1 MENKPSDKQSNMPL
15 DKILY
20 RVAKIESD
28 RGEPDKIWAIT
39 DIDDLIASTDTDS
52 ATLYD
57 DDDDEL
63 LMSIAYYKNRYSDDD
78 TSSEREPI
86 YADPNE
92 PESEPDEEPEAELAE
107 PETPADEPEAPAE
120 TESEEPAALAESDE
134 AEQTAEN
141 EESIETE
148 KLEEPA
154 SEASFAES
162 EETQS
167 AGETYFTQSES
178 EAAAEAPEEPE
189 EAEAVQGSADEAESE
204 AEEAAAEEVAADES
218 EDIYSDSKFELSV
231 VKTDS
236 EDEEATQ
243 ETEPKNEADTDES
256 DESNGTDDPDN
267 SDNIL
272 TLHGEEEESEAEE
285 PQSEDEAEKKP
296 TVEELFGAPASRY
309 FGEPSEKPEEDSER
323 ESRAI
328 PGLFGDTVVFGPMK
342 SLSEPTKSKPDDEYK
357 TKLMTA
363 IGSAKAPQS
372 AETIEKPGVILKRGP
387 LSETSGLEPLPQVI
401 PAEEFVGSGDDKPA
415 SIEDQPFTN
424 PAAGNQPEEEQMM
437 LSGFGEEP
445 ETEKIDED
453 ELRSELDK
461 KRAEKKKKFVLLGG
475 IGDDEPQEDED
486 QPEEEEEEPDEQPEE
501 KKKRSEK
508 APLEYEK
515 PEQRGRVYNSLK
527 NAASQFKTSV
537 IGLCV
542 LEGVSLLLLL
552 VPKILEW
559 AAIDAPAFDRGG
571 AGLAAANIVLLLA
584 SFYLAF
590 PNILSGVKALANGRV
605 TGGAVGGL
613 TFVLAFVQAILS
625 FFNKSPEGA
634 SGMFY
639 CAAAIFALLMTAE
652 NSSRGTARVMQN
664 FLFCTAKRKSGL
676 YGIRAIESEKDA
688 FEVGRALKMGN
699 PDILYSGRVEFPADF
714 IKNSEAN
721 SPADSCIKRS
731 LIISSAVSVLLAV
744 ISGIITKDIFQ
755 AFGVLTGAFCLTSP
769 CAIELA
775 LMIPLYLENRKLNSD
790 GGMIAGYDAALEC
803 SEAVAA
809 SVDSAD
815 LFDRAAC
822 EMHGM
827 KDFHTVRIDDV
838 LLYAVAIVL
847 KSGGPLTDVF
857 NRIIGGSTELL
868 PPVRDMIYEDRL
880 GLSAT
885 IYNQRVLLGNRNLL
899 THHNIEVPLKSEED
913 KVKRNGRKI
922 LYIAIDSQVAA
933 MFVFNY
939 AEDASLKDSINEMAD
954 NGFSLVVRTDDPNV
968 TDELIAAR
976 FGIAQKD
983 VKMTLSH
990 GARIFSAYRDS
1001 VVNSAPAKVMH
1012 DGSARSYFKS
1022 IAACGRLANFASR
1035 WAVFALIV
1043 QAVVAA
1049 GAILCVALKAF
1060 AFVSPL
1066 TAVIVQTAIVAFS
1079 VILEKFKR

>member
-1 MENKPSDKQSNMPL
+1 MPL
-15 DKILY
+15 DKVLY
-20 RVAKIESD
+20 QVAKIEHDS
-28 RGEPDKIWAIT
+28 GEPDKIWKIT
-39 DIDDLIASTDTDS
+39 DIDDLIASTDADS
-52 ATLYD
+52 TALDY

-78 TSSEREPI
+78 ISSEYETI
-86 YADPNE
+86 YTDPKE
-92 PESEPDEEPEAELAE
+92 PESEPDEEPEPEEAE
-107 PETPADEPEAPAE
+107 PEIPADEPEASAEAE
-120 TESEEPAALAESDE
+120 TEEPAEPAESDE
-134 AEQTAEN
+134 AEQTVEN
-141 EESIETE
+141 KEPVSEVSFANPEETE
-148 KLEEPA
+148 
-154 SEASFAES
+154 
-162 EETQS
+162 S
-167 AGETYFTQSES
+167 AGESYFES
-178 EAAAEAPEEPE
+178 EAATESPAEPE
-189 EAEAVQGSADEAESE
+189 ETEAVQESADEIEPE
-204 AEEAAAEEVAADES
+204 AEEVKAEEVPADES
-218 EDIYSDSKFELSV
+218 EDIYSDSEFELSV
-231 VKTDS
+231 VKTDG
-236 EDEEATQ
+236 EDDDIQ
-243 ETEPKNEADTDES
+243 ESEPKDEVDTDES
-256 DESNGTDDPDN
+256 NKTDESDN

-272 TLHGEEEESEAEE
+272 TLHGEEEESED
-285 PQSEDEAEKKP
+285 EDEAEKKP

-309 FGEPSEKPEEDSER
+309 FGEPTEEPEEDSER

-342 SLSEPTKSKPDDEYK
+342 SLSEPTQNKPDDEYK

-475 IGDDEPQEDED
+475 LGDDEPQEDENL
-486 QPEEEEEEPDEQPEE
+486 PEE
-501 KKKRSEK
+501 KEYEPEEQHEKKRKHSEK

-552 VPKILEW
+552 IPKILEW

-613 TFVLAFVQAILS
+613 TFILALVQTILS
-625 FFNKSPEGA
+625 FFNKSPGGA

-639 CAAAIFALLMTAE
+639 CAATIFALLMTAE

-775 LMIPLYLENRKLNSD
+775 LMIPLYLENRKLNSE

-983 VKMTLSH
+983 IKMTLSH

-1001 VVNSAPAKVMH
+1001 VVDSAPAKVMH

>member
-1 MENKPSDKQSNMPL
+1 MENKPSDKRSNMPL
-15 DKILY
+15 DKVLY
-20 RVAKIESD
+20 QVAKIEHDS
-28 RGEPDKIWAIT
+28 GEPDKIWKIT
-39 DIDDLIASTDTDS
+39 DIDDLIASTDADS
-52 ATLYD
+52 AALDY

-78 TSSEREPI
+78 ISSEYETI
-86 YADPNE
+86 YTDPKE
-92 PESEPDEEPEAELAE
+92 PESEPDEEPEPEEAE
-107 PETPADEPEAPAE
+107 PEIPADEPEASAEAE
-120 TESEEPAALAESDE
+120 TEEPAEPAESDE
-134 AEQTAEN
+134 AEQTV
-141 EESIETE
+141 ESKEPVSEVSFAKPEETE
-148 KLEEPA
+148 
-154 SEASFAES
+154 
-162 EETQS
+162 S
-167 AGETYFTQSES
+167 AGESYFES
-178 EAAAEAPEEPE
+178 EAATESPAEPK
-189 EAEAVQGSADEAESE
+189 EAEAAQESADEIEPE
-204 AEEAAAEEVAADES
+204 AEEVKAEEVPADES
-218 EDIYSDSKFELSV
+218 EDIYSDSKIELSV
-231 VKTDS
+231 VKADG
-236 EDEEATQ
+236 EDDDIQ
-243 ETEPKNEADTDES
+243 ESEPKDEVDTDES
-256 DESNGTDDPDN
+256 NKTEESDN

-272 TLHGEEEESEAEE
+272 TLHGEEEESED
-285 PQSEDEAEKKP
+285 EDEAEKKP

-309 FGEPSEKPEEDSER
+309 FGEPAEEPEEDSER

-342 SLSEPTKSKPDDEYK
+342 SLSEPTQNKPDDEYK

-401 PAEEFVGSGDDKPA
+401 PAEEFVGSEDDKPA

-461 KRAEKKKKFVLLGG
+461 KRAEKKKKFVLPGG
-475 IGDDEPQEDED
+475 LGDDEPQEDENL
-486 QPEEEEEEPDEQPEE
+486 PEE
-501 KKKRSEK
+501 KEDEPEEQHEKKKKHSEK

-552 VPKILEW
+552 IPKILEW
-559 AAIDAPAFDRGG
+559 AAIDAPVFDRGG

-613 TFVLAFVQAILS
+613 TFILALVQTILS

-639 CAAAIFALLMTAE
+639 CAATIFALLMTAE

-775 LMIPLYLENRKLNSD
+775 LMIPLYLENRKLNSE

-868 PPVRDMIYEDRL
+868 PPVRDMISEDRL

-983 VKMTLSH
+983 IKMTLSH

-1001 VVNSAPAKVMH
+1001 VVDSAPAKVMH

-1066 TAVIVQTAIVAFS
+1066 TAVIVQAAIVAFS

>member
-1 MENKPSDKQSNMPL
+1 MPL
-15 DKILY
+15 DKVLY
-20 RVAKIESD
+20 QVAKIEHDS
-28 RGEPDKIWAIT
+28 GEPDKIWKIT
-39 DIDDLIASTDTDS
+39 DIDDLIASTDADS
-52 ATLYD
+52 TALDY

-78 TSSEREPI
+78 ISSEYETI
-86 YADPNE
+86 YTDPKE
-92 PESEPDEEPEAELAE
+92 PESEPDEEPESEEAE
-107 PETPADEPEAPAE
+107 PENPADEPEASAEAEAEEPAEPAESDVAEQTVENKEPVSEVPFAKPEE
-120 TESEEPAALAESDE
+120 TES
-134 AEQTAEN
+134 
-141 EESIETE
+141 
-148 KLEEPA
+148 
-154 SEASFAES
+154 
-162 EETQS
+162 
-167 AGETYFTQSES
+167 AGESYFES
-178 EAAAEAPEEPE
+178 EAATESPAEPE
-189 EAEAVQGSADEAESE
+189 ETEAVQESADEIEPE
-204 AEEAAAEEVAADES
+204 AEEVKAEEVPADES
-218 EDIYSDSKFELSV
+218 KDIYSDSKIELSV
-231 VKTDS
+231 VKADG
-236 EDEEATQ
+236 EDDDIQ
-243 ETEPKNEADTDES
+243 ESEPKDEVDTDES
-256 DESNGTDDPDN
+256 NKTDESDN

-272 TLHGEEEESEAEE
+272 TLHGEEEESED
-285 PQSEDEAEKKP
+285 EDEAEKKP

-309 FGEPSEKPEEDSER
+309 FGEPTEEPEEDSER

-342 SLSEPTKSKPDDEYK
+342 SLSEPTQNKPDDEYK

-372 AETIEKPGVILKRGP
+372 TETIEKPGVILKRGP

-401 PAEEFVGSGDDKPA
+401 PAEEFVGSGDNKPA

-475 IGDDEPQEDED
+475 LGDDEPQEDENL
-486 QPEEEEEEPDEQPEE
+486 PEEKEDEPEEQPE
-501 KKKRSEK
+501 KKRKHSEK

-552 VPKILEW
+552 IPKILEW

-613 TFVLAFVQAILS
+613 TFILALVQTILS

-775 LMIPLYLENRKLNSD
+775 LMIPLYLENRKLNSE
-790 GGMIAGYDAALEC
+790 GGMIASYDAALEC

-983 VKMTLSH
+983 IKMTLSH

-1001 VVNSAPAKVMH
+1001 VVDSAPAKVMH

-1066 TAVIVQTAIVAFS
+1066 TAVIVQAAIVAFS
-1079 VILEKFKR
+1079 VILENFKR

>member
-1 MENKPSDKQSNMPL
+1 MENKPSDKRSNMPL
-15 DKILY
+15 DKVLY
-20 RVAKIESD
+20 QVAKIEHDS
-28 RGEPDKIWAIT
+28 GEPDKIWKIT
-39 DIDDLIASTDTDS
+39 DIDDLIASTDADS
-52 ATLYD
+52 TALDY

-78 TSSEREPI
+78 ISSEYETI
-86 YADPNE
+86 YTDPKE
-92 PESEPDEEPEAELAE
+92 PESEPDEEPEPEEAE
-107 PETPADEPEAPAE
+107 PEIPADEPEASAEAE
-120 TESEEPAALAESDE
+120 TEEPAEPAESDE
-134 AEQTAEN
+134 AEQTVEN
-141 EESIETE
+141 KEPVSEVSFANPEETE
-148 KLEEPA
+148 
-154 SEASFAES
+154 
-162 EETQS
+162 S
-167 AGETYFTQSES
+167 AGESYFES
-178 EAAAEAPEEPE
+178 EAATESPAEPE
-189 EAEAVQGSADEAESE
+189 ETEAVQESADEIEPE
-204 AEEAAAEEVAADES
+204 AEEVKAEEVPADES
-218 EDIYSDSKFELSV
+218 EDIYSDSEFELSV
-231 VKTDS
+231 VKTDG
-236 EDEEATQ
+236 EDDDIQ
-243 ETEPKNEADTDES
+243 ESEPKDEVDTDES
-256 DESNGTDDPDN
+256 NKTDESDN

-272 TLHGEEEESEAEE
+272 TLHGEEEESGD
-285 PQSEDEAEKKP
+285 EDEAEKKP

-309 FGEPSEKPEEDSER
+309 FGEPSETPEEDSER

-342 SLSEPTKSKPDDEYK
+342 SLSEPAKNKPDDEYK
-357 TKLMTA
+357 TKLMAA
-363 IGSAKAPQS
+363 IGSAKEPQS

-461 KRAEKKKKFVLLGG
+461 KRAEKKKKFVLLSGL
-475 IGDDEPQEDED
+475 GDDEPQEDENL
-486 QPEEEEEEPDEQPEE
+486 PEE
-501 KKKRSEK
+501 KEDEPEKQPEKKKKHSEK

-613 TFVLAFVQAILS
+613 TFILALVQTILS

-775 LMIPLYLENRKLNSD
+775 LMIPLYLENRKLNAE

-983 VKMTLSH
+983 IKMTLSH

-1001 VVNSAPAKVMH
+1001 VVDSAPAKVMH

>member
-1 MENKPSDKQSNMPL
+1 MENKPSDKRSNMPL
-15 DKILY
+15 DKVLY
-20 RVAKIESD
+20 QVAKIKHDS
-28 RGEPDKIWAIT
+28 GEPDKIWEIT
-39 DIDDLIASTDTDS
+39 DIDDLIASTYANSTALD
-52 ATLYD
+52 Y

-63 LMSIAYYKNRYSDDD
+63 LMSIAYYKDRYSDDD
-78 TSSEREPI
+78 ISSEYETI
-86 YADPNE
+86 YTDPKE
-92 PESEPDEEPEAELAE
+92 PESEPDEEPEPEEAE
-107 PETPADEPEAPAE
+107 PENPADEPEASAEAE
-120 TESEEPAALAESDE
+120 TEEPAEPAESDE
-134 AEQTAEN
+134 AEQTVEN
-141 EESIETE
+141 KEPVSEVSFAKPEETE
-148 KLEEPA
+148 SA
-154 SEASFAES
+154 DES
-162 EETQS
+162 
-167 AGETYFTQSES
+167 YFES
-178 EAAAEAPEEPE
+178 EAATESPAEPE
-189 EAEAVQGSADEAESE
+189 AEKVK
-204 AEEAAAEEVAADES
+204 AEEVPADES

-231 VKTDS
+231 VKADG
-236 EDEEATQ
+236 EDDDIQ
-243 ETEPKNEADTDES
+243 ESEPKDEVDTDES
-256 DESNGTDDPDN
+256 NKTDESDN

-272 TLHGEEEESEAEE
+272 TLHGEEEE
-285 PQSEDEAEKKP
+285 PKDEDEAEKKP

-309 FGEPSEKPEEDSER
+309 FGEPTEEPEEDSER

-342 SLSEPTKSKPDDEYK
+342 SLSEPTQNKPDDEYK

-461 KRAEKKKKFVLLGG
+461 KRAEKKKKFVLLSGL
-475 IGDDEPQEDED
+475 GDDEPQEDENL
-486 QPEEEEEEPDEQPEE
+486 PEEKEDEPEEQPE
-501 KKKRSEK
+501 KKRKHSEK

-527 NAASQFKTSV
+527 NAESQFKTSV

-552 VPKILEW
+552 IPKILEW

-613 TFVLAFVQAILS
+613 TFILALVQTILS

-639 CAAAIFALLMTAE
+639 CAAAIFSLLMTAE

-775 LMIPLYLENRKLNSD
+775 LMIPLYLENRKLNSE

-983 VKMTLSH
+983 IKMTLSH

-1001 VVNSAPAKVMH
+1001 VVDSAPAKVMH

-1066 TAVIVQTAIVAFS
+1066 TAVVVQAAIVAFS
-1079 VILEKFKR
+1079 VILEKFKK

>member
-1 MENKPSDKQSNMPL
+1 MPL
-15 DKILY
+15 DKVLY
-20 RVAKIESD
+20 QVAKIEHDS
-28 RGEPDKIWAIT
+28 GEPDKIWKIT
-39 DIDDLIASTDTDS
+39 DIDDLIASTDADS
-52 ATLYD
+52 TALDY

-78 TSSEREPI
+78 ISSEYETI
-86 YADPNE
+86 YTDPKE
-92 PESEPDEEPEAELAE
+92 PESEPEEEPKPEEAE
-107 PETPADEPEAPAE
+107 PENPADEPEASAEAE
-120 TESEEPAALAESDE
+120 TEEPAEPAESDE
-134 AEQTAEN
+134 AEQTVEN
-141 EESIETE
+141 KEPVSEVSFAKPEETE
-148 KLEEPA
+148 
-154 SEASFAES
+154 
-162 EETQS
+162 S
-167 AGETYFTQSES
+167 AGESYFES
-178 EAAAEAPEEPE
+178 EAATESPADPEET
-189 EAEAVQGSADEAESE
+189 EAVQESADEIEPE
-204 AEEAAAEEVAADES
+204 AEEVKAEKVPADES
-218 EDIYSDSKFELSV
+218 EDIYSDSKIELSV
-231 VKTDS
+231 VKADG
-236 EDEEATQ
+236 EDDDIQ
-243 ETEPKNEADTDES
+243 ESEPKDEVDTDES
-256 DESNGTDDPDN
+256 NKTDESDN

-272 TLHGEEEESEAEE
+272 TLHGEEEESED
-285 PQSEDEAEKKP
+285 EDEAEKKP

-309 FGEPSEKPEEDSER
+309 FGEPTEEPEEDSER

-342 SLSEPTKSKPDDEYK
+342 SLSEPTQNKPDDEYK

-372 AETIEKPGVILKRGP
+372 TETIEKPGVILKRGP

-475 IGDDEPQEDED
+475 LGDEEPQEDENL
-486 QPEEEEEEPDEQPEE
+486 PEE
-501 KKKRSEK
+501 KEDEPEEQPKKKKKHSEK

-552 VPKILEW
+552 IPKILEW

-613 TFVLAFVQAILS
+613 TFILALVQTILS

-775 LMIPLYLENRKLNSD
+775 LMIPLYLENRKLNSE

-983 VKMTLSH
+983 IKMTLSH

-1001 VVNSAPAKVMH
+1001 VVDSAPAKVMH

-1079 VILEKFKR
+1079 VILEKFKK

>member
-1 MENKPSDKQSNMPL
+1 MPL
-15 DKILY
+15 DKVLY
-20 RVAKIESD
+20 QVAKIEHDS
-28 RGEPDKIWAIT
+28 GEPDKIWKIT
-39 DIDDLIASTDTDS
+39 DIDDLIASTDADS
-52 ATLYD
+52 TALDY

-78 TSSEREPI
+78 ISSEYETI
-86 YADPNE
+86 YTDPKE
-92 PESEPDEEPEAELAE
+92 PESEPDEEPEPEEAE
-107 PETPADEPEAPAE
+107 PENPADEAEASAEAE
-120 TESEEPAALAESDE
+120 TEEPAEPAESDE
-134 AEQTAEN
+134 AEQTVEN
-141 EESIETE
+141 KEPVSGVSFAKPEETE
-148 KLEEPA
+148 
-154 SEASFAES
+154 
-162 EETQS
+162 S
-167 AGETYFTQSES
+167 AGESYFES
-178 EAAAEAPEEPE
+178 EAATESPAEPE
-189 EAEAVQGSADEAESE
+189 ETEAAQESADEIEPE
-204 AEEAAAEEVAADES
+204 AEEVKAEEVPADES
-218 EDIYSDSKFELSV
+218 EDIYSDSKIELSV
-231 VKTDS
+231 VKADG
-236 EDEEATQ
+236 EDDDIQ
-243 ETEPKNEADTDES
+243 ESEPKDEVDTDES
-256 DESNGTDDPDN
+256 NKTDESDN
-267 SDNIL
+267 SGNIL
-272 TLHGEEEESEAEE
+272 TLHGEEEESED
-285 PQSEDEAEKKP
+285 EDEAEKKP

-309 FGEPSEKPEEDSER
+309 FGEPTEEPEEDSER

-342 SLSEPTKSKPDDEYK
+342 TLSEPTQNKPDDEYK

-475 IGDDEPQEDED
+475 LGDDEPQEDENP
-486 QPEEEEEEPDEQPEE
+486 PEEKEDEPEEQPE
-501 KKKRSEK
+501 KKRKHSEK

-542 LEGVSLLLLL
+542 LEGVSLLLMLI
-552 VPKILEW
+552 PKILEW

-613 TFVLAFVQAILS
+613 TFILALVQTILS

-634 SGMFY
+634 SGIFY

-775 LMIPLYLENRKLNSD
+775 LMIPLYLENRKLNSE

-983 VKMTLSH
+983 IKMTLSH

-1001 VVNSAPAKVMH
+1001 VVDSAPAKVMH

>member
-1 MENKPSDKQSNMPL
+1 MENKSSDRQGKISL
-15 DKILY
+15 DKIVREIAEL
-20 RVAKIESD
+20 ESS
-28 RGEPDKIWAIT
+28 RGEPDKIWSLS
-39 DIDDLIASTDTDS
+39 DIDELIASTNAVSPVPADE
-52 ATLYD
+52 D
-57 DDDDEL
+57 DAEL
-63 LMSIAYYKNRYSDDD
+63 LTSIQYYEDAYSDDKAFGY
-78 TSSEREPI
+78 EPVREP
-86 YADPNE
+86 E
-92 PESEPDEEPEAELAE
+92 PEPEYEPEEIAE
-107 PETPADEPEAPAE
+107 PEQGADEPDVDISDKTEDEVPAEPEEANEAPAE
-120 TESEEPAALAESDE
+120 AKPEDEVPAEEAVP
-134 AEQTAEN
+134 
-141 EESIETE
+141 E
-148 KLEEPA
+148 K
-154 SEASFAES
+154 
-162 EETQS
+162 TDS
-167 AGETYFTQSES
+167 APVE
-178 EAAAEAPEEPE
+178 AEAPEEEPDGAP
-189 EAEAVQGSADEAESE
+189 AEDADEAL
-204 AEEAAAEEVAADES
+204 AEDGEE
-218 EDIYSDSKFELSV
+218 IYSDSKFELSV
-231 VKTDS
+231 AESDGDS
-236 EDEEATQ
+236 DT
-243 ETEPKNEADTDES
+243 DTDE
-256 DESNGTDDPDN
+256 NR
-267 SDNIL
+267 
-272 TLHGEEEESEAEE
+272 EAERE
-285 PQSEDEAEKKP
+285 KVVPLNGEDETPQDGAEEKKP
-296 TVEELFGAPASRY
+296 TVEELFGAPAARY
-309 FGEPSEKPEEDSER
+309 FGEPSEETEDDSEN
-323 ESRAI
+323 EERAV
-328 PGLFGDTVVFGPMK
+328 PGLFDDTVVFGPMK
-342 SLSEPTKSKPDDEYK
+342 TLSEPTRKDGDEYK
-357 TKLMTA
+357 TKLISA
-363 IGSAKAPQS
+363 IGSANAPQS
-372 AETIEKPGVILKRGP
+372 SETIEKPGVILKRGP
-387 LSETSGLEPLPQVI
+387 LSETSGLEPLPKVI
-401 PAEEFVGSGDDKPA
+401 PAEDFVGSENDTA
-415 SIEDQPFTN
+415 SSIEDQPFTN
-424 PAAGNQPEEEQMM
+424 PAAENRPEEEQMM

-453 ELRSELDK
+453 ELRDELSK
-461 KRAEKKKKFVLLGG
+461 KRAEKKKKFVLLSNL
-475 IGDDEPQEDED
+475 DENEPQQEESR
-486 QPEEEEEEPDEQPEE
+486 PEEKAEEPEEQPKK

-515 PEQRGRVYNSLK
+515 PEQRGRIYNSLK
-527 NAASQFKTSV
+527 NAATQLKTSA

-542 LEGVSLLLLL
+542 IEGVALLLLL

-571 AGLAAANIVLLLA
+571 AGLAAANLVLLLA

-590 PNILSGVKALANGRV
+590 PCILSGIKALAKGRV
-605 TGGAVGGL
+605 TGGAAGGI
-613 TFVLAFVQAILS
+613 TFILALVQTVLS

-634 SGMFY
+634 SGVFY
-639 CAAAIFALLMTAE
+639 CSAAVFALLMTAE
-652 NSSRGTARVMQN
+652 NGSRGSARVMQN

-688 FEVGRALKMGN
+688 FEVGRSLKMGN
-699 PDILYSGRVEFPADF
+699 PDILYSGKVKFPAEF

-721 SPADSCIKRS
+721 SPADSCVKRS

-744 ISGIITKDIFQ
+744 ISGIITRDFFQ

-775 LMIPLYLENRKLNSD
+775 LMIPLYLENRKLNSE
-790 GGMIAGYDAALEC
+790 GGMIAGYDAAVEC

-809 SVDSAD
+809 AVDSAD
-815 LFDRAAC
+815 LFDRAVC

-899 THHNIEVPLKSEED
+899 THHNIEVPLKSDED

-939 AEDASLKDSINEMAD
+939 AEDASLKESLNEMAD

-983 VKMTLSH
+983 IKMTFSH

-1001 VVNSAPAKVMH
+1001 VVDSAPAKVMH

-1035 WAVFALIV
+1035 WAVFALIM
-1043 QAVVAA
+1043 QTVVAA

-1066 TAVIVQTAIVAFS
+1066 TAVTVQCATVLFS
-1079 VILEKFKR
+1079 VILEKFKK

>member
-1 MENKPSDKQSNMPL
+1 MPL
-15 DKILY
+15 DKVLY
-20 RVAKIESD
+20 QVAKIEHDS
-28 RGEPDKIWAIT
+28 GEPDKIWKIT
-39 DIDDLIASTDTDS
+39 DIDDLIASTDADS
-52 ATLYD
+52 TALDY

-78 TSSEREPI
+78 ISSEYETI
-86 YADPNE
+86 YTDPKE
-92 PESEPDEEPEAELAE
+92 PESEPDEEPEPEEAE
-107 PETPADEPEAPAE
+107 PENPADEPEASAEAEAEEPAEPAESDVAEQTVENKEPVSEVPFAKPEE
-120 TESEEPAALAESDE
+120 TES
-134 AEQTAEN
+134 
-141 EESIETE
+141 
-148 KLEEPA
+148 
-154 SEASFAES
+154 
-162 EETQS
+162 
-167 AGETYFTQSES
+167 AGESYFES
-178 EAAAEAPEEPE
+178 EAATESPAEPE
-189 EAEAVQGSADEAESE
+189 ETEAVQESADEIEPE
-204 AEEAAAEEVAADES
+204 AEEVKAEEVPADES
-218 EDIYSDSKFELSV
+218 EDIYSDSKIELSV
-231 VKTDS
+231 VKADG
-236 EDEEATQ
+236 EDDDIQ
-243 ETEPKNEADTDES
+243 ESEPKDEVDTDES
-256 DESNGTDDPDN
+256 NKTDESDN

-272 TLHGEEEESEAEE
+272 TLHGEEEESED
-285 PQSEDEAEKKP
+285 EDEAEKKP

-309 FGEPSEKPEEDSER
+309 FGEPTEEPEEDSER

-342 SLSEPTKSKPDDEYK
+342 SLSEPTQNKPDDEYK

-372 AETIEKPGVILKRGP
+372 TETIEKPGVILKRGP

-401 PAEEFVGSGDDKPA
+401 PAEEFVGSGDNKPA

-475 IGDDEPQEDED
+475 LGDDEPQEDENL
-486 QPEEEEEEPDEQPEE
+486 PEE
-501 KKKRSEK
+501 KEDEPEEQPKEKRKHSEK

-552 VPKILEW
+552 IPKILEW

-613 TFVLAFVQAILS
+613 TFILALVQTILS

-664 FLFCTAKRKSGL
+664 FLFCTAKRKAGL

-775 LMIPLYLENRKLNSD
+775 LMIPLYLENRKLNSE

-983 VKMTLSH
+983 IKMTLSH

-1001 VVNSAPAKVMH
+1001 VVDSAPAKVMH

>member
-1 MENKPSDKQSNMPL
+1 MENRPSDKRSKISL
-15 DKILY
+15 D
-20 RVAKIESD
+20 RVLREITELENS
-28 RGEPDKIWAIT
+28 RGEPDRIWSLS
-39 DIDDLIASTDTDS
+39 DIDELIANIDS
-52 ATLYD
+52 ASPAPVDED
-57 DDDDEL
+57 DSEL
-63 LMSIAYYKNRYSDDD
+63 LTSIQYYEDKYSDDGD
-78 TSSEREPI
+78 SSELEHIQAKAETAEPEI
-86 YADPNE
+86 QADSEVEIAEEPELELPAGESEIQTDEPENSADESDFSADEPETHIEVEPEVTEESAEAEPVAESKEPQGPAAEVPNE
-92 PESEPDEEPEAELAE
+92 PEEQPETAQDEPEAEE
-107 PETPADEPEAPAE
+107 VPEQEVPAE
-120 TESEEPAALAESDE
+120 DDSDE
-134 AEQTAEN
+134 
-141 EESIETE
+141 
-148 KLEEPA
+148 
-154 SEASFAES
+154 
-162 EETQS
+162 
-167 AGETYFTQSES
+167 
-178 EAAAEAPEEPE
+178 
-189 EAEAVQGSADEAESE
+189 
-204 AEEAAAEEVAADES
+204 
-218 EDIYSDSKFELSV
+218 IYSDSKFELSV
-231 VKTDS
+231 VESDES
-236 EDEEATQ
+236 EEDDDIQ
-243 ETEPKNEADTDES
+243 ESEPADIIDADEADTDE
-256 DESNGTDDPDN
+256 DSNDSG
-267 SDNIL
+267 NIL
-272 TLHGEEEESEAEE
+272 TLHSEEEEVSDNEE
-285 PQSEDEAEKKP
+285 PQEEAEAEKKP

-309 FGEPSEKPEEDSER
+309 FGEPVEEPEQDSER

-328 PGLFGDTVVFGPMK
+328 PGLFDETVVFGPMK
-342 SLSEPTKSKPDDEYK
+342 SLSEPVQSKPDDEYK

-363 IGSAKAPQS
+363 IGSAKASQS
-372 AETIEKPGVILKRGP
+372 LETIEKPGVILKRGP
-387 LSETSGLEPLPQVI
+387 LSETSGLEPLPKVI
-401 PAEEFVGSGDDKPA
+401 PAEEFVGSDSDKTA

-461 KRAEKKKKFVLLGG
+461 KRAEKKKKFVLLSNLGS
-475 IGDDEPQEDED
+475 DEPQEDETES
-486 QPEEEEEEPDEQPEE
+486 EEKEDEPKEQPEA

-515 PEQRGRVYNSLK
+515 PEQRGRIYNSLK

-571 AGLAAANIVLLLA
+571 AGLAAANLVLLLA

-590 PNILSGVKALANGRV
+590 PNILSGIKALANGRV

-613 TFVLAFVQAILS
+613 TFVLALVQAILS

-652 NSSRGTARVMQN
+652 NSSRGTVRVMQN

-714 IKNSEAN
+714 IKNSESN
-721 SPADSCIKRS
+721 SSADSCIKRS

-775 LMIPLYLENRKLNSD
+775 LMIPLYLENRKLNEE

-809 SVDSAD
+809 AVDSAD

-913 KVKRNGRKI
+913 KVKRNGRKV

-1001 VVNSAPAKVMH
+1001 VVDSAPAKVMH

-1066 TAVIVQTAIVAFS
+1066 TAVIVQSVIVALS
-1079 VILEKFKR
+1079 VVLEKFKR

>member
-1 MENKPSDKQSNMPL
+1 MPL
-15 DKILY
+15 DKVLY
-20 RVAKIESD
+20 QVAKIEHDS
-28 RGEPDKIWAIT
+28 GEPDKIWKIT
-39 DIDDLIASTDTDS
+39 DIDDLIASTGADS
-52 ATLYD
+52 AALDY

-78 TSSEREPI
+78 ISSEYETI
-86 YADPNE
+86 YTDPKE
-92 PESEPDEEPEAELAE
+92 PESEPDEEPEPELAE
-107 PETPADEPEAPAE
+107 PENPADEPEASAEAE
-120 TESEEPAALAESDE
+120 TEEPAEPAESDE
-134 AEQTAEN
+134 ATQTVEN
-141 EESIETE
+141 KEPVSEVSFAKPEETE
-148 KLEEPA
+148 
-154 SEASFAES
+154 
-162 EETQS
+162 S
-167 AGETYFTQSES
+167 AGESYFES
-178 EAAAEAPEEPE
+178 EAATESPAEPE
-189 EAEAVQGSADEAESE
+189 EAEAAQESADEAETESKDVKV
-204 AEEAAAEEVAADES
+204 EEVPADEN

-236 EDEEATQ
+236 EDDDIQES
-243 ETEPKNEADTDES
+243 ETENEDNTDES
-256 DESNGTDDPDN
+256 DESNETDEQNKD
-267 SDNIL
+267 DNIL
-272 TLHGEEEESEAEE
+272 TLHGEEEESED
-285 PQSEDEAEKKP
+285 EDEAEKKP

-309 FGEPSEKPEEDSER
+309 FGEPNEKPEEDSER

-342 SLSEPTKSKPDDEYK
+342 SLSEPTQNKPDDEYK

-363 IGSAKAPQS
+363 IGSAKEPQS

-461 KRAEKKKKFVLLGG
+461 KRAEKKKKFVLLSGL
-475 IGDDEPQEDED
+475 GDDEPQEDENL
-486 QPEEEEEEPDEQPEE
+486 PEE
-501 KKKRSEK
+501 KEDEPEEQHEKKKKHSEK

-613 TFVLAFVQAILS
+613 TFILALVQTILS
-625 FFNKSPEGA
+625 FFNKSPKGA

-775 LMIPLYLENRKLNSD
+775 LMIPLYLENRKLNSE

-939 AEDASLKDSINEMAD
+939 AEDSSLKDSINEMAD

-983 VKMTLSH
+983 IKMTLSH

-1001 VVNSAPAKVMH
+1001 VVDSAPAKVMH

-1066 TAVIVQTAIVAFS
+1066 TAVVVQAAIVAFS
-1079 VILEKFKR
+1079 VILEKFKK

>member
-1 MENKPSDKQSNMPL
+1 MPL
-15 DKILY
+15 DKVLY
-20 RVAKIESD
+20 QVAKIEHDS
-28 RGEPDKIWAIT
+28 GEPDKIWKIT
-39 DIDDLIASTDTDS
+39 DIDDLIASTDADS
-52 ATLYD
+52 TALDY

-78 TSSEREPI
+78 ISSEYETI
-86 YADPNE
+86 YTDPKE
-92 PESEPDEEPEAELAE
+92 PESEPDEEPEPEEAE
-107 PETPADEPEAPAE
+107 PEIPADEPEASAEAE
-120 TESEEPAALAESDE
+120 TEEPAEPAESDE
-134 AEQTAEN
+134 AEQTVEN
-141 EESIETE
+141 KEPVSEVSFANPEETE
-148 KLEEPA
+148 
-154 SEASFAES
+154 
-162 EETQS
+162 S
-167 AGETYFTQSES
+167 AGESYFES
-178 EAAAEAPEEPE
+178 EAATESPAEPE
-189 EAEAVQGSADEAESE
+189 ETEAVQESADEIEPE
-204 AEEAAAEEVAADES
+204 AEEVKAEEVPADES
-218 EDIYSDSKFELSV
+218 EDIYSDSEFELSV
-231 VKTDS
+231 VKTDG
-236 EDEEATQ
+236 EDDDIQ
-243 ETEPKNEADTDES
+243 ESEPKDEVDTDES
-256 DESNGTDDPDN
+256 NKTDESDN

-272 TLHGEEEESEAEE
+272 TLHGEEEESGD
-285 PQSEDEAEKKP
+285 EDEAEKKP

-309 FGEPSEKPEEDSER
+309 FGEPTEEPEEDSER

-342 SLSEPTKSKPDDEYK
+342 SLSEPTQNKPDDEYK

-475 IGDDEPQEDED
+475 LGDDEPQEDENL
-486 QPEEEEEEPDEQPEE
+486 PEE
-501 KKKRSEK
+501 KEYEPEEQHEKKRKHSEK

-552 VPKILEW
+552 IPKILEW

-613 TFVLAFVQAILS
+613 TFILALVQTILS

-639 CAAAIFALLMTAE
+639 CAATIFALLMTAE

-775 LMIPLYLENRKLNSD
+775 LMIPLYLENRKLNSE

-983 VKMTLSH
+983 IKMTLSH

-1001 VVNSAPAKVMH
+1001 VVDSTPAKVMH

-1066 TAVIVQTAIVAFS
+1066 TAVIVQAAIVAFS

>member
-1 MENKPSDKQSNMPL
+1 MPL
-15 DKILY
+15 DKVLY
-20 RVAKIESD
+20 QVAKIEHDS
-28 RGEPDKIWAIT
+28 GEPDKIWEIT
-39 DIDDLIASTDTDS
+39 DIDDLIASTDADS
-52 ATLYD
+52 TALDY

-78 TSSEREPI
+78 ISSEYETI
-86 YADPNE
+86 YTDPKE
-92 PESEPDEEPEAELAE
+92 PESEPDEEPEPEEAE
-107 PETPADEPEAPAE
+107 PENPADEPEASAEAE
-120 TESEEPAALAESDE
+120 TEEPAEPVESDE
-134 AEQTAEN
+134 AEQTVEN
-141 EESIETE
+141 KEPVSEVSFAKPEETE
-148 KLEEPA
+148 
-154 SEASFAES
+154 
-162 EETQS
+162 S
-167 AGETYFTQSES
+167 AGESYFES
-178 EAAAEAPEEPE
+178 EAVTESPAEPE
-189 EAEAVQGSADEAESE
+189 EAEAAQESADEIEPE
-204 AEEAAAEEVAADES
+204 AEEVKAEKVPADES
-218 EDIYSDSKFELSV
+218 EDIYSDSEFELSV
-231 VKTDS
+231 VKADG
-236 EDEEATQ
+236 EDDDIQ
-243 ETEPKNEADTDES
+243 ESEPKDEVDTDES
-256 DESNGTDDPDN
+256 NKTDESDN

-272 TLHGEEEESEAEE
+272 TLHGEEEESED
-285 PQSEDEAEKKP
+285 EDEAEKKP

-309 FGEPSEKPEEDSER
+309 FGEPTEEPEEDSER

-342 SLSEPTKSKPDDEYK
+342 SLSEPTQNKPDDEYK

-363 IGSAKAPQS
+363 IGSTKAPQS

-401 PAEEFVGSGDDKPA
+401 PAEEFVGSEDDKPA

-475 IGDDEPQEDED
+475 LGDDEPQEDENL
-486 QPEEEEEEPDEQPEE
+486 PEE
-501 KKKRSEK
+501 KEDEPEEQPKKKRKHSEK

-552 VPKILEW
+552 IPKILEW

-613 TFVLAFVQAILS
+613 TFILALVQTILS

-775 LMIPLYLENRKLNSD
+775 LMIPLYLENRKLNSE

-983 VKMTLSH
+983 IKMTLSH

-1001 VVNSAPAKVMH
+1001 VVDSAPAKVMH

-1066 TAVIVQTAIVAFS
+1066 TAVIVQAAIVAFS

>member
-1 MENKPSDKQSNMPL
+1 MENKSSDRQGKISL
-15 DKILY
+15 DKIVREIAEL
-20 RVAKIESD
+20 ESS
-28 RGEPDKIWAIT
+28 RGEPDKIWSLS
-39 DIDDLIASTDTDS
+39 DIDELIASTNAVSPVPADE
-52 ATLYD
+52 D
-57 DDDDEL
+57 DAEL
-63 LMSIAYYKNRYSDDD
+63 LTSIQYYEDAYSDDKALGY
-78 TSSEREPI
+78 EPVREP
-86 YADPNE
+86 E
-92 PESEPDEEPEAELAE
+92 PEPEYEHEETAE
-107 PETPADEPEAPAE
+107 PEQGADEPDVDISDKTEDEVPAEPEKANEAPAE
-120 TESEEPAALAESDE
+120 AEPADEMPAEE
-134 AEQTAEN
+134 
-141 EESIETE
+141 
-148 KLEEPA
+148 
-154 SEASFAES
+154 AES
-162 EETQS
+162 EE
-167 AGETYFTQSES
+167 AVEAPVEDAVSEKTDS
-178 EAAAEAPEEPE
+178 VPVEVEAPEEEPGGAP
-189 EAEAVQGSADEAESE
+189 AEDADEAL
-204 AEEAAAEEVAADES
+204 AEDGEE
-218 EDIYSDSKFELSV
+218 IYSDSKFELSV
-231 VKTDS
+231 AESDGDGDT
-236 EDEEATQ
+236 
-243 ETEPKNEADTDES
+243 DTDE
-256 DESNGTDDPDN
+256 NR
-267 SDNIL
+267 
-272 TLHGEEEESEAEE
+272 EAERE
-285 PQSEDEAEKKP
+285 KVVPLNGEDKTPQDGAEEKKP
-296 TVEELFGAPASRY
+296 TVEELFGAPAARY
-309 FGEPSEKPEEDSER
+309 FGEPAEETEDDSEN
-323 ESRAI
+323 EERAV
-328 PGLFGDTVVFGPMK
+328 PGLFDDTVVFGPMK
-342 SLSEPTKSKPDDEYK
+342 TLSEPTRKDGDEYK
-357 TKLMTA
+357 TKLISA
-363 IGSAKAPQS
+363 IGSANAPQS
-372 AETIEKPGVILKRGP
+372 SETIEKPGVILKRGP
-387 LSETSGLEPLPQVI
+387 LSETSGLEPLPKVI
-401 PAEEFVGSGDDKPA
+401 PAEDFVGSENDTA
-415 SIEDQPFTN
+415 SSIEDRPFTN
-424 PAAGNQPEEEQMM
+424 PAAENRPEEEQMM

-453 ELRSELDK
+453 ELRDELSK
-461 KRAEKKKKFVLLGG
+461 KRAEKKKKFVLLSNF
-475 IGDDEPQEDED
+475 DENEPQQEESR
-486 QPEEEEEEPDEQPEE
+486 PEEKAEEPEEQPKK

-515 PEQRGRVYNSLK
+515 PEQRGRIYNSLK
-527 NAASQFKTSV
+527 NAATQLKTSA

-542 LEGVSLLLLL
+542 IEGVALLLLL

-571 AGLAAANIVLLLA
+571 AGLAAANLVLLLA

-590 PNILSGVKALANGRV
+590 PCILSGMKALTKGRV
-605 TGGAVGGL
+605 TGGAAGGI
-613 TFVLAFVQAILS
+613 TFILALVQTVLS

-634 SGMFY
+634 SGVFY
-639 CAAAIFALLMTAE
+639 CSAAVFALLMTAE
-652 NSSRGTARVMQN
+652 NGSRGSARVMQN

-688 FEVGRALKMGN
+688 FEVGRSLKMGN
-699 PDILYSGRVEFPADF
+699 PDILYSGKVKFPAEF

-721 SPADSCIKRS
+721 SPADSCVKRS

-744 ISGIITKDIFQ
+744 ISGIITRDFFQ

-775 LMIPLYLENRKLNSD
+775 LMIPLYLENRKLNSE
-790 GGMIAGYDAALEC
+790 GGMIAGYDAAVEC

-809 SVDSAD
+809 AVDSAD

-899 THHNIEVPLKSEED
+899 THHNIEVPLKSDED

-939 AEDASLKDSINEMAD
+939 AEDASLKESLNEMAD

-983 VKMTLSH
+983 IKMTFSH

-1001 VVNSAPAKVMH
+1001 VVDSAPAKVMH

-1035 WAVFALIV
+1035 WAVFALIM

-1066 TAVIVQTAIVAFS
+1066 TAVTVQCATVLFS
-1079 VILEKFKR
+1079 VILEKFKK

>member
-1 MENKPSDKQSNMPL
+1 MPL
-15 DKILY
+15 DKVLY
-20 RVAKIESD
+20 QVAKIEHDS
-28 RGEPDKIWAIT
+28 GEPDKIWKIT
-39 DIDDLIASTDTDS
+39 DIDDLIASTDADS
-52 ATLYD
+52 TALDY

-78 TSSEREPI
+78 ISSEYETI
-86 YADPNE
+86 YTDPKE
-92 PESEPDEEPEAELAE
+92 PESEPDEEPEPEDAE
-107 PETPADEPEAPAE
+107 PENPADEPEASAEAE
-120 TESEEPAALAESDE
+120 TEEPAEPAESDE
-134 AEQTAEN
+134 AEQTVEN
-141 EESIETE
+141 KEPVSEVSFAKPEETE
-148 KLEEPA
+148 L
-154 SEASFAES
+154 
-162 EETQS
+162 
-167 AGETYFTQSES
+167 AGESYFES
-178 EAAAEAPEEPE
+178 EAATESPAEPE
-189 EAEAVQGSADEAESE
+189 EAEAAQESADEIEPE
-204 AEEAAAEEVAADES
+204 AEEVKAEEVPADES
-218 EDIYSDSKFELSV
+218 EDIYSDSEFELSV
-231 VKTDS
+231 VKTDG
-236 EDEEATQ
+236 EDDDIQ
-243 ETEPKNEADTDES
+243 ESEPKDEVDTDES
-256 DESNGTDDPDN
+256 NKTDESDN

-272 TLHGEEEESEAEE
+272 TLHGEEEESED
-285 PQSEDEAEKKP
+285 EDEAEKKP

-309 FGEPSEKPEEDSER
+309 FGEPTEEPEENSER

-342 SLSEPTKSKPDDEYK
+342 SLSEPTQNKPDDEYK

-401 PAEEFVGSGDDKPA
+401 PAEEFVGSGDDKPV

-475 IGDDEPQEDED
+475 LGDDEPQEDENL
-486 QPEEEEEEPDEQPEE
+486 PEE
-501 KKKRSEK
+501 KEDEPEEQPKKKRKHSEK

-552 VPKILEW
+552 IPKILEW

-613 TFVLAFVQAILS
+613 TFILALVQTILS

-775 LMIPLYLENRKLNSD
+775 LMIPLYLENRKLNAE

-983 VKMTLSH
+983 IKMTLSH

-1001 VVNSAPAKVMH
+1001 VVDSAPAKVMH

-1066 TAVIVQTAIVAFS
+1066 TAVIVQAAIVAFS

>member
-1 MENKPSDKQSNMPL
+1 MPL
-15 DKILY
+15 DKVLY
-20 RVAKIESD
+20 QVAKIEHDS
-28 RGEPDKIWAIT
+28 GEPDKIWKIT
-39 DIDDLIASTDTDS
+39 DIDDLIASTDADS
-52 ATLYD
+52 TALDY

-63 LMSIAYYKNRYSDDD
+63 LISIAYYKNRYSDDD
-78 TSSEREPI
+78 ISSEYETI
-86 YADPNE
+86 YTDPKE
-92 PESEPDEEPEAELAE
+92 PESEPDEEPEPEEAE
-107 PETPADEPEAPAE
+107 PENPVDEPEVSAE
-120 TESEEPAALAESDE
+120 AEAEEPAEPAESDE
-134 AEQTAEN
+134 AEQTVEN
-141 EESIETE
+141 KEPVSEMSFAKPEETE
-148 KLEEPA
+148 
-154 SEASFAES
+154 
-162 EETQS
+162 S
-167 AGETYFTQSES
+167 AGESYFES
-178 EAAAEAPEEPE
+178 EAATESPAEPE
-189 EAEAVQGSADEAESE
+189 ETEAAQESADEIEPE
-204 AEEAAAEEVAADES
+204 AEKVKAEEVPADES
-218 EDIYSDSKFELSV
+218 EDIYSDSKIELSV
-231 VKTDS
+231 VKANG
-236 EDEEATQ
+236 EDDDIQ
-243 ETEPKNEADTDES
+243 ESEPKDEVDTDES
-256 DESNGTDDPDN
+256 NKTDESDN

-272 TLHGEEEESEAEE
+272 TLHGEEEESED
-285 PQSEDEAEKKP
+285 EDEAEKKP

-309 FGEPSEKPEEDSER
+309 FGEPTEEPEEDSER

-342 SLSEPTKSKPDDEYK
+342 SLSEPTQNKPDDEYK

-401 PAEEFVGSGDDKPA
+401 PAEEFVGSGDDRPA

-461 KRAEKKKKFVLLGG
+461 RRAEKKKKFVLLGG
-475 IGDDEPQEDED
+475 LGDDEPQEDENL
-486 QPEEEEEEPDEQPEE
+486 PEE
-501 KKKRSEK
+501 KEDEPEEQPKEKRKHSEK

-552 VPKILEW
+552 IPKILEW

-613 TFVLAFVQAILS
+613 TFILALVQTILS

-983 VKMTLSH
+983 IKMTLSH

-1001 VVNSAPAKVMH
+1001 VVDSAPAKVMH

>member
-1 MENKPSDKQSNMPL
+1 MPL
-15 DKILY
+15 DKVLY
-20 RVAKIESD
+20 QVAKIEHDS
-28 RGEPDKIWAIT
+28 GEPDKIWKIT
-39 DIDDLIASTDTDS
+39 DIDDLIASTDADS
-52 ATLYD
+52 AALDY

-78 TSSEREPI
+78 ISSEYETI
-86 YADPNE
+86 YTDPKE
-92 PESEPDEEPEAELAE
+92 PESEPDEEPKPEEAE
-107 PETPADEPEAPAE
+107 PENPADEPEASAEAE
-120 TESEEPAALAESDE
+120 TEEPAEPAESDE
-134 AEQTAEN
+134 AEQTVEN
-141 EESIETE
+141 KEPVSEVSFAKPEETE
-148 KLEEPA
+148 
-154 SEASFAES
+154 
-162 EETQS
+162 S
-167 AGETYFTQSES
+167 AGESYFTEPES
-178 EAAAEAPEEPE
+178 EAATEAPAEPE
-189 EAEAVQGSADEAESE
+189 ETEAAQESVDEIEPEAEKVK
-204 AEEAAAEEVAADES
+204 AEEVPADES
-218 EDIYSDSKFELSV
+218 EDIYSDSKIELSV
-231 VKTDS
+231 VKTDG
-236 EDEEATQ
+236 EDDDIQ
-243 ETEPKNEADTDES
+243 ESEPKDEVDTDES
-256 DESNGTDDPDN
+256 NKTDESDN

-272 TLHGEEEESEAEE
+272 TLHGEEEESED
-285 PQSEDEAEKKP
+285 EDEAEKKP

-309 FGEPSEKPEEDSER
+309 FGEPTEEPEEDSER

-342 SLSEPTKSKPDDEYK
+342 SLSEPTQNKPDDEYK

-475 IGDDEPQEDED
+475 LGDDEPQEDENL
-486 QPEEEEEEPDEQPEE
+486 PEEKEYEPEEQPE
-501 KKKRSEK
+501 KKRKHSEK

-527 NAASQFKTSV
+527 NAASV

-552 VPKILEW
+552 IPKILEW

-613 TFVLAFVQAILS
+613 TFILALVQTILS

-775 LMIPLYLENRKLNSD
+775 LMIPLYLENRKLNSE

-983 VKMTLSH
+983 IKMTLSH

-1001 VVNSAPAKVMH
+1001 VVDSAPAKVMH

-1066 TAVIVQTAIVAFS
+1066 TAVVVQAAIVAFS
-1079 VILEKFKR
+1079 VILEKFKK

>member
-1 MENKPSDKQSNMPL
+1 MPL
-15 DKILY
+15 DKVLY
-20 RVAKIESD
+20 QVAKIEHDS
-28 RGEPDKIWAIT
+28 GEPDKIWKIT
-39 DIDDLIASTDTDS
+39 DIDDLIASTDADS
-52 ATLYD
+52 TALDY

-78 TSSEREPI
+78 ISSEYETI
-86 YADPNE
+86 YTDPKE
-92 PESEPDEEPEAELAE
+92 PESEPDEEPEPEEAE
-107 PETPADEPEAPAE
+107 PEIPADEPEASAEAE
-120 TESEEPAALAESDE
+120 TEEPAEPAESDE
-134 AEQTAEN
+134 AEQTVEN
-141 EESIETE
+141 KEPVSEVSFANPEETE
-148 KLEEPA
+148 
-154 SEASFAES
+154 
-162 EETQS
+162 S
-167 AGETYFTQSES
+167 AGESYFES
-178 EAAAEAPEEPE
+178 EAATESPAEPE
-189 EAEAVQGSADEAESE
+189 ETEAVQESADEIEPE
-204 AEEAAAEEVAADES
+204 AEEVKAEEVPADES
-218 EDIYSDSKFELSV
+218 EDIYSDSEFELSV
-231 VKTDS
+231 VKTDG
-236 EDEEATQ
+236 EDDDIQ
-243 ETEPKNEADTDES
+243 ESEPKDEVDTDES
-256 DESNGTDDPDN
+256 NKTDESDN

-272 TLHGEEEESEAEE
+272 TLHGEEEESGD
-285 PQSEDEAEKKP
+285 EDEAEKKP

-309 FGEPSEKPEEDSER
+309 FGEPTEEPEEDSER

-342 SLSEPTKSKPDDEYK
+342 SLSEPTQNKPDDEYK

-475 IGDDEPQEDED
+475 LGDDEPQEDENL
-486 QPEEEEEEPDEQPEE
+486 PEE
-501 KKKRSEK
+501 KEYELEEQHEKKRKHSEK

-552 VPKILEW
+552 IPKILEW

-613 TFVLAFVQAILS
+613 TFILALVQTILS

-775 LMIPLYLENRKLNSD
+775 LMIPLYLENRKLNSE

-913 KVKRNGRKI
+913 KVKRNGRNI

-983 VKMTLSH
+983 IKMTLSH

-1001 VVNSAPAKVMH
+1001 VVDSAPAKVMH

>member
-1 MENKPSDKQSNMPL
+1 MPL
-15 DKILY
+15 DKVLY
-20 RVAKIESD
+20 QVAKIEHDS
-28 RGEPDKIWAIT
+28 GEPDKIWKIT
-39 DIDDLIASTDTDS
+39 DIDDLIASTDADS
-52 ATLYD
+52 TALDY

-78 TSSEREPI
+78 ISSEYETI
-86 YADPNE
+86 YTDPKE
-92 PESEPDEEPEAELAE
+92 PESEPDEEPEPEEAE
-107 PETPADEPEAPAE
+107 PENPADEAEASAEAE
-120 TESEEPAALAESDE
+120 TEEPAEPAESDE
-134 AEQTAEN
+134 AEQTVEN
-141 EESIETE
+141 KEPVSGVSFAKPEETE
-148 KLEEPA
+148 
-154 SEASFAES
+154 
-162 EETQS
+162 S
-167 AGETYFTQSES
+167 AGESYFES
-178 EAAAEAPEEPE
+178 EAATESPAEPE
-189 EAEAVQGSADEAESE
+189 ETEAAQESADEIEPE
-204 AEEAAAEEVAADES
+204 AEEVKAEEVPADES
-218 EDIYSDSKFELSV
+218 EDIYSDSKIELSV
-231 VKTDS
+231 VKADG
-236 EDEEATQ
+236 EDDDIQ
-243 ETEPKNEADTDES
+243 ESEPKDEVDTDES
-256 DESNGTDDPDN
+256 NKTDESDN
-267 SDNIL
+267 SGNIL
-272 TLHGEEEESEAEE
+272 TLHGEEEESED
-285 PQSEDEAEKKP
+285 EDEAEKKP

-309 FGEPSEKPEEDSER
+309 FGEPTEEPEEDSER

-342 SLSEPTKSKPDDEYK
+342 TLSEPTQNKPDDEYK

-475 IGDDEPQEDED
+475 LGDDEPQEDENP
-486 QPEEEEEEPDEQPEE
+486 PEEKEDEPEEQPE
-501 KKKRSEK
+501 KKRKHSEK

-552 VPKILEW
+552 IPKILEW

-613 TFVLAFVQAILS
+613 TFILALVQTILS

-775 LMIPLYLENRKLNSD
+775 LMIPLYLENRKLNSE

-983 VKMTLSH
+983 IKMTLSH

-1001 VVNSAPAKVMH
+1001 VVDSAPTKVMH

>member
-1 MENKPSDKQSNMPL
+1 MPL
-15 DKILY
+15 DKVLY
-20 RVAKIESD
+20 QVAKIEHDS
-28 RGEPDKIWAIT
+28 GEPDKIWKIT
-39 DIDDLIASTDTDS
+39 DIDDLIASTGADS
-52 ATLYD
+52 TAFDY

-78 TSSEREPI
+78 ISSEYETI
-86 YADPNE
+86 YTDPKE
-92 PESEPDEEPEAELAE
+92 PESEPDEEPEPEEAE
-107 PETPADEPEAPAE
+107 PENPADEPEASAEAE
-120 TESEEPAALAESDE
+120 TEEPAEPAESDE
-134 AEQTAEN
+134 AAQTVEN
-141 EESIETE
+141 KEPVSEVSFAKPEETE
-148 KLEEPA
+148 
-154 SEASFAES
+154 
-162 EETQS
+162 S
-167 AGETYFTQSES
+167 AGESYFES
-178 EAAAEAPEEPE
+178 EAATESPAEPE
-189 EAEAVQGSADEAESE
+189 EAEAAQESADEAETESKDVK
-204 AEEAAAEEVAADES
+204 AEEVPADEN

-231 VKTDS
+231 VKADS
-236 EDEEATQ
+236 EDDDIQ
-243 ETEPKNEADTDES
+243 GSEPKDEVDTDES
-256 DESNGTDDPDN
+256 NESDESDEDN
-267 SDNIL
+267 NIL
-272 TLHGEEEESEAEE
+272 TLRGEEEESED
-285 PQSEDEAEKKP
+285 EDEAEKKP

-309 FGEPSEKPEEDSER
+309 FGEPSEEPEEDSER

-342 SLSEPTKSKPDDEYK
+342 SLSEPTQNKPDDEYK

-363 IGSAKAPQS
+363 IDSAKAPQS

-461 KRAEKKKKFVLLGG
+461 KRAEKKKKFVLLSGL
-475 IGDDEPQEDED
+475 GDEEPQEDENL
-486 QPEEEEEEPDEQPEE
+486 PEE
-501 KKKRSEK
+501 KEDEPEEQHEKKKKHSEK

-552 VPKILEW
+552 IPKILEW

-613 TFVLAFVQAILS
+613 TFILALVQTILS

-775 LMIPLYLENRKLNSD
+775 LMIPLYLENRKLNSE

-939 AEDASLKDSINEMAD
+939 AEDSSLKDSINEMAD

-983 VKMTLSH
+983 IKMTLSH

-1001 VVNSAPAKVMH
+1001 VVDSAPAKVMH

-1066 TAVIVQTAIVAFS
+1066 TAVIVQAAIVAFS

>member
-1 MENKPSDKQSNMPL
+1 MENKPSDKRSNMPL
-15 DKILY
+15 DKVLY
-20 RVAKIESD
+20 QVAKIEHDS
-28 RGEPDKIWAIT
+28 GEPDKIWKIT
-39 DIDDLIASTDTDS
+39 DIDDLIASTGADS
-52 ATLYD
+52 AALDY

-78 TSSEREPI
+78 ISSEYETI
-86 YADPNE
+86 YTDPKE
-92 PESEPDEEPEAELAE
+92 PESEPDEEPEPEEAE
-107 PETPADEPEAPAE
+107 PENPADEPEASAEAE
-120 TESEEPAALAESDE
+120 TEEPAEPAESDE
-134 AEQTAEN
+134 AAQTVEN
-141 EESIETE
+141 KEPVSEVSFAKPEETE
-148 KLEEPA
+148 
-154 SEASFAES
+154 
-162 EETQS
+162 S
-167 AGETYFTQSES
+167 AGESYFES
-178 EAAAEAPEEPE
+178 EAATESPAEPK
-189 EAEAVQGSADEAESE
+189 EAEAAQESADEAETESKDVK
-204 AEEAAAEEVAADES
+204 AEEVPADEN

-231 VKTDS
+231 VKADS
-236 EDEEATQ
+236 EDDDIQES
-243 ETEPKNEADTDES
+243 ETENEDNTDES
-256 DESNGTDDPDN
+256 DESNETDEQNKD
-267 SDNIL
+267 DNIL
-272 TLHGEEEESEAEE
+272 TLHGEEEESED
-285 PQSEDEAEKKP
+285 EDEAEKKP

-309 FGEPSEKPEEDSER
+309 FGEPSEEPEEDSER

-342 SLSEPTKSKPDDEYK
+342 SLSEPTQNKPDDEYK

-363 IGSAKAPQS
+363 IGSAKEPQS

-461 KRAEKKKKFVLLGG
+461 KRAEKKKKFVLLSGL
-475 IGDDEPQEDED
+475 GDDEPQEDENL
-486 QPEEEEEEPDEQPEE
+486 PEEKEDEPEEQPE
-501 KKKRSEK
+501 KKKKHSEK

-552 VPKILEW
+552 IPKILEW

-613 TFVLAFVQAILS
+613 TFILALVQTILS

-775 LMIPLYLENRKLNSD
+775 LMIPLYLENRKLNSE

-983 VKMTLSH
+983 IKMTLSH

-1001 VVNSAPAKVMH
+1001 VVDSALAKVMH

-1066 TAVIVQTAIVAFS
+1066 TAVIVQAAIVAFS

>member
-1 MENKPSDKQSNMPL
+1 MPL
-15 DKILY
+15 DKVLY
-20 RVAKIESD
+20 QVAKIEHDS
-28 RGEPDKIWAIT
+28 GEPDKIWKIT
-39 DIDDLIASTDTDS
+39 DIDDLIASTDADS
-52 ATLYD
+52 TALDY

-78 TSSEREPI
+78 ISSEYETI
-86 YADPNE
+86 YTDPKE
-92 PESEPDEEPEAELAE
+92 PESEPDEEPEPEEAE
-107 PETPADEPEAPAE
+107 PEIPADEPEASAEAE
-120 TESEEPAALAESDE
+120 TEEPAEPAESDE
-134 AEQTAEN
+134 AEQTVEN
-141 EESIETE
+141 KEPVSEVSFANPEETE
-148 KLEEPA
+148 
-154 SEASFAES
+154 
-162 EETQS
+162 S
-167 AGETYFTQSES
+167 AGESYFES
-178 EAAAEAPEEPE
+178 EAATESPAEPE
-189 EAEAVQGSADEAESE
+189 ETEAVQESADEIEPE
-204 AEEAAAEEVAADES
+204 AEEVKAEEVPADES
-218 EDIYSDSKFELSV
+218 EDIYSDSEFELSV
-231 VKTDS
+231 VKTNG
-236 EDEEATQ
+236 EDDDIQ
-243 ETEPKNEADTDES
+243 ESEPKDEVDTDES
-256 DESNGTDDPDN
+256 NKTDESDN

-272 TLHGEEEESEAEE
+272 TLHGEEEESGD
-285 PQSEDEAEKKP
+285 EDEAEKKP

-309 FGEPSEKPEEDSER
+309 FGEPTEEPEEDSER

-342 SLSEPTKSKPDDEYK
+342 SLSEPTQNKPDDEYK

-475 IGDDEPQEDED
+475 LGDDEPQEDENL
-486 QPEEEEEEPDEQPEE
+486 PEE
-501 KKKRSEK
+501 KEYEPEEQHEKKRKHSEK

-552 VPKILEW
+552 IPKILEW

-613 TFVLAFVQAILS
+613 TFILALVQTILS

-775 LMIPLYLENRKLNSD
+775 LMIPLYLENRKLNSE

-983 VKMTLSH
+983 IKMTLSH

-1001 VVNSAPAKVMH
+1001 VVDSAPAKVMH

>member
-1 MENKPSDKQSNMPL
+1 MPL
-15 DKILY
+15 DKVLY
-20 RVAKIESD
+20 QVAKIEHDS
-28 RGEPDKIWAIT
+28 GEPDKIWKIT
-39 DIDDLIASTDTDS
+39 DIDDLIASTDADS
-52 ATLYD
+52 TALDY

-78 TSSEREPI
+78 ISSEYETI
-86 YADPNE
+86 YTDPKE
-92 PESEPDEEPEAELAE
+92 LKSEPDEEPEPEEAE
-107 PETPADEPEAPAE
+107 PKNPADEPEASAE
-120 TESEEPAALAESDE
+120 AEAEEPAEPAESDE
-134 AEQTAEN
+134 AEQTVEN
-141 EESIETE
+141 KEPVSEMSFAKPEETE
-148 KLEEPA
+148 
-154 SEASFAES
+154 
-162 EETQS
+162 S
-167 AGETYFTQSES
+167 AGESYFES
-178 EAAAEAPEEPE
+178 EAATESPAEPE
-189 EAEAVQGSADEAESE
+189 ETEAAQESADEIEPE
-204 AEEAAAEEVAADES
+204 AEKVKAEEVPADES
-218 EDIYSDSKFELSV
+218 EDIYSDSKIELSV
-231 VKTDS
+231 VKANG
-236 EDEEATQ
+236 EDDDIQ
-243 ETEPKNEADTDES
+243 ESEPKDEVDTDES
-256 DESNGTDDPDN
+256 NKTDESDN

-272 TLHGEEEESEAEE
+272 TLHGEEEESED
-285 PQSEDEAEKKP
+285 EDEAEKKP

-309 FGEPSEKPEEDSER
+309 FGEPTEEPEEDSER

-342 SLSEPTKSKPDDEYK
+342 SLSEPTQNKPDDEYK

-372 AETIEKPGVILKRGP
+372 TETIEKPGVILKRGP

-401 PAEEFVGSGDDKPA
+401 PAEEFVGSGDNKPA

-475 IGDDEPQEDED
+475 LGDDEPQEDENL
-486 QPEEEEEEPDEQPEE
+486 PEE
-501 KKKRSEK
+501 KEDEPEEQPKEKRKHSEK

-552 VPKILEW
+552 IPKILEW

-613 TFVLAFVQAILS
+613 TFILALVQTILS

-664 FLFCTAKRKSGL
+664 FLFCTAKRKAGL

-775 LMIPLYLENRKLNSD
+775 LMIPLYLENRKLNSE

-983 VKMTLSH
+983 IKMTLSH

-1001 VVNSAPAKVMH
+1001 VVDSAPAKVMH

>member
-1 MENKPSDKQSNMPL
+1 MPL
-15 DKILY
+15 DKVLY
-20 RVAKIESD
+20 QVAKIEHDS
-28 RGEPDKIWAIT
+28 GEPDKIWKIT
-39 DIDDLIASTDTDS
+39 DIDDLIASTDADS
-52 ATLYD
+52 TALDY

-78 TSSEREPI
+78 ISSEYETI
-86 YADPNE
+86 YTDPKE
-92 PESEPDEEPEAELAE
+92 PESEPDEEPEPEEAE
-107 PETPADEPEAPAE
+107 PEIPADEPEASAEAE
-120 TESEEPAALAESDE
+120 TEEPAEPAESDE
-134 AEQTAEN
+134 AEQTVEN
-141 EESIETE
+141 KEPVSEVSFANPEETE
-148 KLEEPA
+148 
-154 SEASFAES
+154 
-162 EETQS
+162 S
-167 AGETYFTQSES
+167 AGESYFES
-178 EAAAEAPEEPE
+178 EAATESPAEPE
-189 EAEAVQGSADEAESE
+189 ETEAVQESADEIEPE
-204 AEEAAAEEVAADES
+204 AEEVKAEEVPADES
-218 EDIYSDSKFELSV
+218 EDIYSDSEFELSV
-231 VKTDS
+231 VKTDG
-236 EDEEATQ
+236 EDDDIQ
-243 ETEPKNEADTDES
+243 ESEPKDEVDTDES
-256 DESNGTDDPDN
+256 NKTDESDN

-272 TLHGEEEESEAEE
+272 TLHGEEEESGD
-285 PQSEDEAEKKP
+285 EDEAEKKP

-309 FGEPSEKPEEDSER
+309 FGEPSETPEEDSER

-342 SLSEPTKSKPDDEYK
+342 SLSEPAKNKPDDEYK
-357 TKLMTA
+357 TKLMAA
-363 IGSAKAPQS
+363 IGSAKEPQS

-461 KRAEKKKKFVLLGG
+461 KRAEKKKKFVLLSGL
-475 IGDDEPQEDED
+475 GDDEPQEDENL
-486 QPEEEEEEPDEQPEE
+486 PEE
-501 KKKRSEK
+501 KEDEPEKQPEKKKKHSEK

-613 TFVLAFVQAILS
+613 TFILALVQTILS

-775 LMIPLYLENRKLNSD
+775 LMIPLYLENRKLNAE

-983 VKMTLSH
+983 IKMTLSH

-1001 VVNSAPAKVMH
+1001 VVDSAPAKVMH

>member
-1 MENKPSDKQSNMPL
+1 MENKSSDRQGKISL
-15 DKILY
+15 DKIVREIAEL
-20 RVAKIESD
+20 ESS
-28 RGEPDKIWAIT
+28 RGEPDKIWSLS
-39 DIDDLIASTDTDS
+39 DIDELIASTNAVSPAPADE
-52 ATLYD
+52 D
-57 DDDDEL
+57 DAEL
-63 LMSIAYYKNRYSDDD
+63 LTSIQYYEDAYSDDKALGYE
-78 TSSEREPI
+78 SVREP
-86 YADPNE
+86 E
-92 PESEPDEEPEAELAE
+92 PEYEPEETAE
-107 PETPADEPEAPAE
+107 PEQGADEPDVDISDKTEDEVPAEPEEANEAPSEAEPADEMPAEEAESEEAVEAPAE
-120 TESEEPAALAESDE
+120 EEDE
-134 AEQTAEN
+134 APVEDAV
-141 EESIETE
+141 SE
-148 KLEEPA
+148 KTDSVPVEV
-154 SEASFAES
+154 
-162 EETQS
+162 
-167 AGETYFTQSES
+167 
-178 EAAAEAPEEPE
+178 EAPEEEPDGAP
-189 EAEAVQGSADEAESE
+189 AEDADEAI
-204 AEEAAAEEVAADES
+204 AEDGEE
-218 EDIYSDSKFELSV
+218 IYSDSKFELSV
-231 VKTDS
+231 AESDGDGDT
-236 EDEEATQ
+236 
-243 ETEPKNEADTDES
+243 DTDE
-256 DESNGTDDPDN
+256 NR
-267 SDNIL
+267 
-272 TLHGEEEESEAEE
+272 EAEQE
-285 PQSEDEAEKKP
+285 KVVPLNGEDETPQDGAEEKKP
-296 TVEELFGAPASRY
+296 TVEELFGAPAARY
-309 FGEPSEKPEEDSER
+309 FGEPAEETEDDSEN
-323 ESRAI
+323 EERAV
-328 PGLFGDTVVFGPMK
+328 PGLFDDTVVFGPMK
-342 SLSEPTKSKPDDEYK
+342 TLSEPTRKDGDEYK
-357 TKLMTA
+357 TKLISA
-363 IGSAKAPQS
+363 IGSANAPQS
-372 AETIEKPGVILKRGP
+372 SETIEKPGVILKRGP
-387 LSETSGLEPLPQVI
+387 LSETSGLEPLPKVI
-401 PAEEFVGSGDDKPA
+401 PAEDFVGSENDTA
-415 SIEDQPFTN
+415 SSIEDRPFTN
-424 PAAGNQPEEEQMM
+424 PAAENRPEEEQMM

-453 ELRSELDK
+453 ELRDELSK
-461 KRAEKKKKFVLLGG
+461 KRAEKKKKFVLLSNL
-475 IGDDEPQEDED
+475 DENEPQQEES
-486 QPEEEEEEPDEQPEE
+486 QPEEKAEEPEKQPKK

-515 PEQRGRVYNSLK
+515 PEQRGRIYNSLK
-527 NAASQFKTSV
+527 NAATQLKTSA

-542 LEGVSLLLLL
+542 IEGVALLLLL

-571 AGLAAANIVLLLA
+571 AGLAAANLVLLLA

-590 PNILSGVKALANGRV
+590 PCILSGMKALSKGRV
-605 TGGAVGGL
+605 TGGAAGGI
-613 TFVLAFVQAILS
+613 TFILALVQTVLS

-634 SGMFY
+634 SGVFY
-639 CAAAIFALLMTAE
+639 CSAAVFALLMTAE
-652 NSSRGTARVMQN
+652 NGSRGSARVMQN

-688 FEVGRALKMGN
+688 FEVGRSLKMGN
-699 PDILYSGRVEFPADF
+699 PDILYSGKVKFPAEF

-721 SPADSCIKRS
+721 SPADSCVKRS

-744 ISGIITKDIFQ
+744 ISGIITRDFFQ

-775 LMIPLYLENRKLNSD
+775 LMIPLYLENRKLNSE
-790 GGMIAGYDAALEC
+790 GGMIAGYDAAVEC

-809 SVDSAD
+809 AVDSAD

-899 THHNIEVPLKSEED
+899 THHNIEVPLKSDED
-913 KVKRNGRKI
+913 KVKRNGRKV

-939 AEDASLKDSINEMAD
+939 AEDASLKESLNEMAD

-983 VKMTLSH
+983 IKMTFSH

-1001 VVNSAPAKVMH
+1001 VVDSAPAKVMH

-1035 WAVFALIV
+1035 WAVFALIM

-1066 TAVIVQTAIVAFS
+1066 TAVTVQCATVLFS
-1079 VILEKFKR
+1079 VILEKFKK

>member
-1 MENKPSDKQSNMPL
+1 MENKPSDKRSNMPL
-15 DKILY
+15 DKVLY
-20 RVAKIESD
+20 QVAKIKHDS
-28 RGEPDKIWAIT
+28 GEPDKIWEIT
-39 DIDDLIASTDTDS
+39 DIDDLIASTYADS
-52 ATLYD
+52 TALDY

-78 TSSEREPI
+78 ISSEYETI
-86 YADPNE
+86 YTDPKE
-92 PESEPDEEPEAELAE
+92 PESEPDEEPESEEAE
-107 PETPADEPEAPAE
+107 PENPADEPEASAEAE
-120 TESEEPAALAESDE
+120 TEEPAEPAESDE
-134 AEQTAEN
+134 AEQTVEN
-141 EESIETE
+141 KEPVSEVSFAKPEETE
-148 KLEEPA
+148 
-154 SEASFAES
+154 
-162 EETQS
+162 S
-167 AGETYFTQSES
+167 AGESYFES
-178 EAAAEAPEEPE
+178 EAATESPAEPE
-189 EAEAVQGSADEAESE
+189 EAEAAQESADEIEPE
-204 AEEAAAEEVAADES
+204 AEKVKAEEVPADES

-231 VKTDS
+231 VKADG
-236 EDEEATQ
+236 EDDDIQ
-243 ETEPKNEADTDES
+243 ESEPKDEVDTDES
-256 DESNGTDDPDN
+256 NKTDESDT

-272 TLHGEEEESEAEE
+272 TLHREEEK
-285 PQSEDEAEKKP
+285 PKDEDEAEKKP

-309 FGEPSEKPEEDSER
+309 FGEPTEEPEEDSER

-342 SLSEPTKSKPDDEYK
+342 SLSEPTQNKPDDEYK

-461 KRAEKKKKFVLLGG
+461 KRAEKKKKFVLLSGL
-475 IGDDEPQEDED
+475 GDDEPQEDEN
-486 QPEEEEEEPDEQPEE
+486 QPEE
-501 KKKRSEK
+501 KENEPEKQPEKKKKHSEK

-515 PEQRGRVYNSLK
+515 PEQRGRVYKSLK

-613 TFVLAFVQAILS
+613 TFILALVQTILS

-775 LMIPLYLENRKLNSD
+775 LMIPLYLENRKLNSE

-983 VKMTLSH
+983 IKMTLSH

-1001 VVNSAPAKVMH
+1001 VVDSAPAKVMH

-1066 TAVIVQTAIVAFS
+1066 TAVVVQAAIVAFS
-1079 VILEKFKR
+1079 VILEKFKK

>member
-1 MENKPSDKQSNMPL
+1 MPL
-15 DKILY
+15 DKVLY
-20 RVAKIESD
+20 QVAKIEHDS
-28 RGEPDKIWAIT
+28 GEPDKIWKIT
-39 DIDDLIASTDTDS
+39 DIDDLIASTDADS
-52 ATLYD
+52 TALDY

-78 TSSEREPI
+78 ISSEYETI
-86 YADPNE
+86 YTDPKE
-92 PESEPDEEPEAELAE
+92 PESEPDEEPEPEEAE
-107 PETPADEPEAPAE
+107 PEIPADEPEASAEAE
-120 TESEEPAALAESDE
+120 TEEPAEPAESDE
-134 AEQTAEN
+134 AEQTVEN
-141 EESIETE
+141 KEPVSEVSFAKPEETE
-148 KLEEPA
+148 
-154 SEASFAES
+154 
-162 EETQS
+162 S
-167 AGETYFTQSES
+167 AGESYFES
-178 EAAAEAPEEPE
+178 EAATEAPVEPE
-189 EAEAVQGSADEAESE
+189 EAKAAQESADEIEPE
-204 AEEAAAEEVAADES
+204 AEEVKAEEVPADES
-218 EDIYSDSKFELSV
+218 EDIYSDSKIELSV
-231 VKTDS
+231 VKADG
-236 EDEEATQ
+236 EDDDIQ
-243 ETEPKNEADTDES
+243 ESEPKDEVDTDES
-256 DESNGTDDPDN
+256 NKTDESDN

-272 TLHGEEEESEAEE
+272 TLHGEEEESED
-285 PQSEDEAEKKP
+285 EDEAEKKP
-296 TVEELFGAPASRY
+296 PVEELFGAPASRY
-309 FGEPSEKPEEDSER
+309 FGEPTEEPEEDSER

-328 PGLFGDTVVFGPMK
+328 PGLFGDTGVFGPMNT
-342 SLSEPTKSKPDDEYK
+342 LSEPTQNKPDDEYK

-475 IGDDEPQEDED
+475 LGDDEPQEDENP
-486 QPEEEEEEPDEQPEE
+486 PEEKEDEPEEQPE
-501 KKKRSEK
+501 KKRKHSEK

-552 VPKILEW
+552 IPKILEW

-613 TFVLAFVQAILS
+613 TFILALVQTILS

-775 LMIPLYLENRKLNSD
+775 LMIPLYLENRKLNSE

-983 VKMTLSH
+983 IKMTLSH

-1001 VVNSAPAKVMH
+1001 VVDSAPAKVMH

-1066 TAVIVQTAIVAFS
+1066 TAVIVQAAIVAFS

>member
-1 MENKPSDKQSNMPL
+1 MPL
-15 DKILY
+15 DKVLY
-20 RVAKIESD
+20 QVAKIEHDS
-28 RGEPDKIWAIT
+28 GEPDKIWKIT
-39 DIDDLIASTDTDS
+39 DIDDLIASTDADS
-52 ATLYD
+52 TALDY

-78 TSSEREPI
+78 ISSEYETI
-86 YADPNE
+86 YTDPKE
-92 PESEPDEEPEAELAE
+92 PESEPDEEPESEEAE
-107 PETPADEPEAPAE
+107 PENPADEPEASAEAEAEEPAEPAESDVAEQTVENKEPVSEVPFAKPEE
-120 TESEEPAALAESDE
+120 TES
-134 AEQTAEN
+134 
-141 EESIETE
+141 
-148 KLEEPA
+148 
-154 SEASFAES
+154 
-162 EETQS
+162 
-167 AGETYFTQSES
+167 AGESYFES
-178 EAAAEAPEEPE
+178 EAATESPAEPE
-189 EAEAVQGSADEAESE
+189 ETEAVQESADEIEPE
-204 AEEAAAEEVAADES
+204 AEEVKAEEVPADES
-218 EDIYSDSKFELSV
+218 KDIYSDSKIELSV
-231 VKTDS
+231 VKADG
-236 EDEEATQ
+236 EDDDIQ
-243 ETEPKNEADTDES
+243 ESEPKDEVDTDES
-256 DESNGTDDPDN
+256 NKTDESDN

-272 TLHGEEEESEAEE
+272 TLHGEEEESED
-285 PQSEDEAEKKP
+285 EDEAEKKP

-309 FGEPSEKPEEDSER
+309 FGEPTEEPEEDSER

-342 SLSEPTKSKPDDEYK
+342 SLSEPTQNKPDDEYK

-372 AETIEKPGVILKRGP
+372 TETIEKPGVILKRGP

-401 PAEEFVGSGDDKPA
+401 PAEEFVGSGDNKPA

-475 IGDDEPQEDED
+475 LGDDEPQEDENL
-486 QPEEEEEEPDEQPEE
+486 PEEKEDEPEEQPE
-501 KKKRSEK
+501 KKRKHSEK

-552 VPKILEW
+552 IPKILEW

-613 TFVLAFVQAILS
+613 TFILALVQAILS

-634 SGMFY
+634 SGIFY

-775 LMIPLYLENRKLNSD
+775 LMIPLYLENRKLNSE

-983 VKMTLSH
+983 IKMTLSH

-1001 VVNSAPAKVMH
+1001 VVDSAPAKVMH

-1066 TAVIVQTAIVAFS
+1066 TAVIVQAAIVAFS

>member
-1 MENKPSDKQSNMPL
+1 MPL
-15 DKILY
+15 DKVLY
-20 RVAKIESD
+20 QVAKIEHDS
-28 RGEPDKIWAIT
+28 GEPDKIWKIT
-39 DIDDLIASTDTDS
+39 DIDDLIASTDADS
-52 ATLYD
+52 TALDY

-78 TSSEREPI
+78 ISSEYETI
-86 YADPNE
+86 YTDPKE
-92 PESEPDEEPEAELAE
+92 PESEPDEEPEPEEAE
-107 PETPADEPEAPAE
+107 PEIPADEPEASAEAE
-120 TESEEPAALAESDE
+120 TEEPAEPAESDE
-134 AEQTAEN
+134 AEQTVEN
-141 EESIETE
+141 KEPVSEVSFANPEETE
-148 KLEEPA
+148 
-154 SEASFAES
+154 
-162 EETQS
+162 S
-167 AGETYFTQSES
+167 AGESYFES
-178 EAAAEAPEEPE
+178 EAATESPAEPE
-189 EAEAVQGSADEAESE
+189 ETEAVQESADEIEPE
-204 AEEAAAEEVAADES
+204 AEEVKAEEVPADES
-218 EDIYSDSKFELSV
+218 EDIYSDSEFELSV
-231 VKTDS
+231 VKTDG
-236 EDEEATQ
+236 EDDDIQ
-243 ETEPKNEADTDES
+243 ESEPKDEVDTDES
-256 DESNGTDDPDN
+256 NKTDESDN

-272 TLHGEEEESEAEE
+272 TLHGEEEESGD
-285 PQSEDEAEKKP
+285 EDEAEKKP

-309 FGEPSEKPEEDSER
+309 FGEPTEEPEEDSER

-328 PGLFGDTVVFGPMK
+328 PSLFGDTVVFGPMK
-342 SLSEPTKSKPDDEYK
+342 SLSEPTQNKPDDEYK

-475 IGDDEPQEDED
+475 LGDDEPQEDENL
-486 QPEEEEEEPDEQPEE
+486 PEE
-501 KKKRSEK
+501 KEYEPEEQHEKKRKHSEK

-552 VPKILEW
+552 IPKILEW

-613 TFVLAFVQAILS
+613 TFILALVQTILS

-639 CAAAIFALLMTAE
+639 CAATIFALLMTAE

-775 LMIPLYLENRKLNSD
+775 LMIPLYLENRKLNSE

-983 VKMTLSH
+983 IKMTLSH

-1001 VVNSAPAKVMH
+1001 VVDSAPAKVMH

-1043 QAVVAA
+1043 QAVVAV

-1066 TAVIVQTAIVAFS
+1066 TAVVVQAAIVAFS
-1079 VILEKFKR
+1079 VILEKFKK

>member
-1 MENKPSDKQSNMPL
+1 MENRPSDKRSQISL
-15 DKILY
+15 DSVL
-20 RVAKIESD
+20 REVAELENSH
-28 RGEPDKIWAIT
+28 GEPDRIWSLS
-39 DIDDLIASTDTDS
+39 DIDDLLASTTADS
-52 ATLYD
+52 AAPADED
-57 DDDDEL
+57 DAEL
-63 LMSIAYYKNRYSDDD
+63 LTSIDYYKSKYSDGD
-78 TSSEREPI
+78 TPSEQESVYTQPVEPTAPKPVPVEEPETEI
-86 YADPNE
+86 AEGEPENAADGSDSPAEAEIEKPDEAEPGAESEEASEVAEPEEAANEIPAAE
-92 PESEPDEEPEAELAE
+92 PESEDE
-107 PETPADEPEAPAE
+107 
-120 TESEEPAALAESDE
+120 
-134 AEQTAEN
+134 
-141 EESIETE
+141 
-148 KLEEPA
+148 
-154 SEASFAES
+154 
-162 EETQS
+162 
-167 AGETYFTQSES
+167 
-178 EAAAEAPEEPE
+178 AEAPEDPEETVVSAQESADGDEPE
-189 EAEAVQGSADEAESE
+189 EKEIWI
-204 AEEAAAEEVAADES
+204 EELRTDDGG
-218 EDIYSDSKFELSV
+218 DIYSDSKFELSV
-231 VKTDS
+231 VKNGGEDDDAQGPDS
-236 EDEEATQ
+236 SDEV
-243 ETEPKNEADTDES
+243 DTGES
-256 DESNGTDDPDN
+256 DESDFPDE
-267 SDNIL
+267 DGNIL
-272 TLHGEEEESEAEE
+272 TIGSDEEKSEDGE
-285 PQSEDEAEKKP
+285 PQDENGAGKKP
-296 TVEELFGAPASRY
+296 TVEELFGAPAAKY
-309 FGEPSEKPEEDSER
+309 FGEPTESPEQDSEL

-328 PGLFGDTVVFGPMK
+328 PGLFGDTVVFGPME
-342 SLSEPTKSKPDDEYK
+342 SLSEPQQSKPDDEYK

-363 IGSAKAPQS
+363 IGSAKAPQNS
-372 AETIEKPGVILKRGP
+372 ETIEKPGVILKRGP

-401 PAEEFVGSGDDKPA
+401 PAEEFVGSGDDRPA

-437 LSGFGEEP
+437 LSGFGEEQ

-461 KRAEKKKKFVLLGG
+461 KRAEKKRKFVLLGG
-475 IGDDEPQEDED
+475 IGDDEPQKDEAL
-486 QPEEEEEEPDEQPEE
+486 PEEKEDGAEKQPEE

-515 PEQRGRVYNSLK
+515 PEQRGRVYSSLK

-559 AAIDAPAFDRGG
+559 AAIDAPAFDCGG

-590 PNILSGVKALANGRV
+590 PNILSGIKALANGRV

-613 TFVLAFVQAILS
+613 TFILALIQTVLS

-664 FLFCTAKRKSGL
+664 FLFCIAKRKSGL

-714 IKNSEAN
+714 IKNSQAN

-731 LIISSAVSVLLAV
+731 LIISSAVSALLAV

-755 AFGVLTGAFCLTSP
+755 VFGVLTGAFCLTSP

-775 LMIPLYLENRKLNSD
+775 LMIPLYLENKKLNEE

-939 AEDASLKDSINEMAD
+939 AEDTSLKESINEMAD

-1001 VVNSAPAKVMH
+1001 VVDSAPAKVMH

-1066 TAVIVQTAIVAFS
+1066 TAVIVQAAIVAFS

>member
-1 MENKPSDKQSNMPL
+1 MPL
-15 DKILY
+15 DKVLY
-20 RVAKIESD
+20 QVAKIEHDS
-28 RGEPDKIWAIT
+28 GEPDKIWKIT
-39 DIDDLIASTDTDS
+39 DIDDLIASTDADS
-52 ATLYD
+52 TALDY

-78 TSSEREPI
+78 ISSEYETI
-86 YADPNE
+86 YTDPKE
-92 PESEPDEEPEAELAE
+92 PESEPDEKPEPEEAE
-107 PETPADEPEAPAE
+107 PENPVDEPEASAE
-120 TESEEPAALAESDE
+120 AEIEEPAEPAESDE
-134 AEQTAEN
+134 AEQTVEN
-141 EESIETE
+141 
-148 KLEEPA
+148 KEPV
-154 SEASFAES
+154 SEVSFAKP
-162 EETQS
+162 EETAS
-167 AGETYFTQSES
+167 AGESYFTEPES
-178 EAAAEAPEEPE
+178 EAATESPAEPE
-189 EAEAVQGSADEAESE
+189 EAEAAQESADEIEPE
-204 AEEAAAEEVAADES
+204 AEKVKAEKVPADES
-218 EDIYSDSKFELSV
+218 EDIYSDSKIELSV
-231 VKTDS
+231 VKADG
-236 EDEEATQ
+236 EDDDIQ
-243 ETEPKNEADTDES
+243 ESEPKDEVDTDES
-256 DESNGTDDPDN
+256 NKTDESDN

-272 TLHGEEEESEAEE
+272 TLHGEEEESED
-285 PQSEDEAEKKP
+285 EDEAEKKP

-309 FGEPSEKPEEDSER
+309 FGEPTEEPEEDSER

-342 SLSEPTKSKPDDEYK
+342 SLSEPTQNKPDDEYK

-475 IGDDEPQEDED
+475 LGDDEPQEDENL
-486 QPEEEEEEPDEQPEE
+486 PEE
-501 KKKRSEK
+501 KEDEPEEQHEKKKKHSEK

-552 VPKILEW
+552 IPKILEW

-571 AGLAAANIVLLLA
+571 AGLAAANLVRLLA

-590 PNILSGVKALANGRV
+590 PNILSGIKALANGRV

-613 TFVLAFVQAILS
+613 TFILALVQTILS

-775 LMIPLYLENRKLNSD
+775 LMIPLYLENRKLNSE

-983 VKMTLSH
+983 IKMTLSH

-1001 VVNSAPAKVMH
+1001 VVDSAPAKVMH

-1066 TAVIVQTAIVAFS
+1066 TAVVVQAAIVAFS
-1079 VILEKFKR
+1079 VILEKFKK

>member
-1 MENKPSDKQSNMPL
+1 MRATIVHESRGRMRLRLRQKNMTL
-15 DKILY
+15 RQADLLEY
-20 RVAKIESD
+20 SMRAVDGVASVKVYDRTQDAVIEYCEA
-28 RGEPDKIWAIT
+28 R
-39 DIDDLIASTDTDS
+39 S
-52 ATLYD
+52 AVL
-57 DDDDEL
+57 
-63 LMSIAYYKNRYSDDD
+63 
-78 TSSEREPI
+78 
-86 YADPNE
+86 
-92 PESEPDEEPEAELAE
+92 
-107 PETPADEPEAPAE
+107 
-120 TESEEPAALAESDE
+120 AALS
-134 AEQTAEN
+134 
-141 EESIETE
+141 
-148 KLEEPA
+148 
-154 SEASFAES
+154 SFS
-162 EETQS
+162 
-167 AGETYFTQSES
+167 F
-178 EAAAEAPEEPE
+178 
-189 EAEAVQGSADEAESE
+189 
-204 AEEAAAEEVAADES
+204 AAAEEAGLVPEHTGRALNREF
-218 EDIYSDSKFELSV
+218 EDKLVWKTALHYACKLFLPAYVRAGIAIVRSVRYLKAGLSALLHGKLSV
-231 VKTDS
+231 SVLD
-236 EDEEATQ
+236 ATAV
-243 ETEPKNEADTDES
+243 T
-256 DESNGTDDPDN
+256 
-267 SDNIL
+267 
-272 TLHGEEEESEAEE
+272 
-285 PQSEDEAEKKP
+285 
-296 TVEELFGAPASRY
+296 
-309 FGEPSEKPEEDSER
+309 
-323 ESRAI
+323 
-328 PGLFGDTVVFGPMK
+328 
-342 SLSEPTKSKPDDEYK
+342 
-357 TKLMTA
+357 
-363 IGSAKAPQS
+363 
-372 AETIEKPGVILKRGP
+372 
-387 LSETSGLEPLPQVI
+387 
-401 PAEEFVGSGDDKPA
+401 
-415 SIEDQPFTN
+415 
-424 PAAGNQPEEEQMM
+424 
-437 LSGFGEEP
+437 
-445 ETEKIDED
+445 
-453 ELRSELDK
+453 
-461 KRAEKKKKFVLLGG
+461 
-475 IGDDEPQEDED
+475 
-486 QPEEEEEEPDEQPEE
+486 
-501 KKKRSEK
+501 
-508 APLEYEK
+508 
-515 PEQRGRVYNSLK
+515 
-527 NAASQFKTSV
+527 
-537 IGLCV
+537 
-542 LEGVSLLLLL
+542 VSLVRRDFDTAGSVMFMLGLGELLEDWTHKKSIADLAGAMALNVDRAWVRDADGQELL
-552 VPKILEW
+552 VSVKDIH
-559 AAIDAPAFDRGG
+559 
-571 AGLAAANIVLLLA
+571 AGDCVVVRTGNMIPLD
-584 SFYLAF
+584 
-590 PNILSGVKALANGRV
+590 GRV

-613 TFVLAFVQAILS
+613 TFILALVQTILS

-775 LMIPLYLENRKLNSD
+775 LMIPLYLENRKLNSE

-1001 VVNSAPAKVMH
+1001 VVDSAPAKVMH

-1066 TAVIVQTAIVAFS
+1066 TAVVVQAAIVAFS
-1079 VILEKFKR
+1079 VILEKFKK

>member
-1 MENKPSDKQSNMPL
+1 MPA
-15 DKILY
+15 D
-20 RVAKIESD
+20 E
-28 RGEPDKIWAIT
+28 
-39 DIDDLIASTDTDS
+39 DDA
-52 ATLYD
+52 
-57 DDDDEL
+57 EL
-63 LMSIAYYKNRYSDDD
+63 LTSIQYYEDAYSDDKA
-78 TSSEREPI
+78 SGYEPVREP
-86 YADPNE
+86 E
-92 PESEPDEEPEAELAE
+92 PEYEPEETAE
-107 PETPADEPEAPAE
+107 PEQGADEPDVDISDKTEDEVPAEPEEANKAPAEAKPEDEVPAEEAVSEEAVEAPAE
-120 TESEEPAALAESDE
+120 EEDE
-134 AEQTAEN
+134 APAEDG
-141 EESIETE
+141 EE
-148 KLEEPA
+148 
-154 SEASFAES
+154 
-162 EETQS
+162 
-167 AGETYFTQSES
+167 
-178 EAAAEAPEEPE
+178 
-189 EAEAVQGSADEAESE
+189 
-204 AEEAAAEEVAADES
+204 
-218 EDIYSDSKFELSV
+218 IYSDSKIELSV
-231 VKTDS
+231 AESDGDS
-236 EDEEATQ
+236 DT
-243 ETEPKNEADTDES
+243 DTDE
-256 DESNGTDDPDN
+256 NR
-267 SDNIL
+267 
-272 TLHGEEEESEAEE
+272 EAERE
-285 PQSEDEAEKKP
+285 KVVPLNGEDETPQDGAEEKKP
-296 TVEELFGAPASRY
+296 TVEELFGVPAARY
-309 FGEPSEKPEEDSER
+309 FGEPAEETEDDSEN
-323 ESRAI
+323 EERAV
-328 PGLFGDTVVFGPMK
+328 PGLFDDTVVFGPMK
-342 SLSEPTKSKPDDEYK
+342 TLSEPTRKDGDEYK
-357 TKLMTA
+357 TKLISA
-363 IGSAKAPQS
+363 IGSANAPQS
-372 AETIEKPGVILKRGP
+372 SETIEKPGVILKRGP
-387 LSETSGLEPLPQVI
+387 LSETSGLEPLPKVI
-401 PAEEFVGSGDDKPA
+401 PAEDFVGSENDTA
-415 SIEDQPFTN
+415 SSIEDRPFTN
-424 PAAGNQPEEEQMM
+424 PAAENRPEEEQMM

-453 ELRSELDK
+453 ELRDELSK
-461 KRAEKKKKFVLLGG
+461 KRAEKKKKFVLLSNL
-475 IGDDEPQEDED
+475 DENEPQQEES
-486 QPEEEEEEPDEQPEE
+486 QPEEKAEEPEEQPKK

-508 APLEYEK
+508 VLLEYEK
-515 PEQRGRVYNSLK
+515 PEQRGRIYNSLK
-527 NAASQFKTSV
+527 NATTQLKTSA

-542 LEGVSLLLLL
+542 IEGVALLLLL

-571 AGLAAANIVLLLA
+571 AGLAAANLVLLLA

-590 PNILSGVKALANGRV
+590 PCVLSGVKALAKGRV
-605 TGGAVGGL
+605 TGGAAGGI
-613 TFVLAFVQAILS
+613 TFILALVQTVLS

-634 SGMFY
+634 SGVFY
-639 CAAAIFALLMTAE
+639 CSAAVFALLMTAE
-652 NSSRGTARVMQN
+652 NGSRGSARVMQN

-688 FEVGRALKMGN
+688 FEVGRSLKMGN
-699 PDILYSGRVEFPADF
+699 PDILYSGKVKFPAEF

-721 SPADSCIKRS
+721 SPADSCVKRS

-744 ISGIITKDIFQ
+744 ISGIITRDFFQ

-775 LMIPLYLENRKLNSD
+775 LMIPLYLENRKLNSE
-790 GGMIAGYDAALEC
+790 GGMIAGYDAAVEC

-809 SVDSAD
+809 AVDSAD

-899 THHNIEVPLKSEED
+899 THHNIEVPLKSDED

-939 AEDASLKDSINEMAD
+939 AEDASLKESLNEMAD

-983 VKMTLSH
+983 IKMTFSH

-1001 VVNSAPAKVMH
+1001 VVDSAPAKVMH

-1035 WAVFALIV
+1035 WAVFALIM

-1049 GAILCVALKAF
+1049 GAILCIALKAF

-1066 TAVIVQTAIVAFS
+1066 TAVTVQCATVLFS
-1079 VILEKFKR
+1079 VILEKFKK

>member
-1 MENKPSDKQSNMPL
+1 MENKPSDKRSNMPL
-15 DKILY
+15 DKVLY
-20 RVAKIESD
+20 QVAKIEHDS
-28 RGEPDKIWAIT
+28 GEPDKIWKIT
-39 DIDDLIASTDTDS
+39 DIDDLIASTDADS
-52 ATLYD
+52 TALDY

-78 TSSEREPI
+78 ISSEYETI
-86 YADPNE
+86 YTDPKE
-92 PESEPDEEPEAELAE
+92 PESEPDEEPEPEEAE
-107 PETPADEPEAPAE
+107 PEIPADELEASAEAE
-120 TESEEPAALAESDE
+120 TEEPAEPAESDE
-134 AEQTAEN
+134 AEQTVEN
-141 EESIETE
+141 KEPVSEVSFANPEETE
-148 KLEEPA
+148 
-154 SEASFAES
+154 
-162 EETQS
+162 S
-167 AGETYFTQSES
+167 AGESYFES
-178 EAAAEAPEEPE
+178 EAATESPAEPE
-189 EAEAVQGSADEAESE
+189 ETEAVQESADEIEPE
-204 AEEAAAEEVAADES
+204 AEEVKAEEVPADES
-218 EDIYSDSKFELSV
+218 EDIYSDSEFELSV
-231 VKTDS
+231 VKTDG
-236 EDEEATQ
+236 EDDDIQ
-243 ETEPKNEADTDES
+243 ESEPKDEVDTDES
-256 DESNGTDDPDN
+256 NKTDESDN

-272 TLHGEEEESEAEE
+272 TLHGEEEESGD
-285 PQSEDEAEKKP
+285 EDEAEKKP

-309 FGEPSEKPEEDSER
+309 FGEPTEEPEEDSER

-342 SLSEPTKSKPDDEYK
+342 SLSEPTQNKPDDEYK

-475 IGDDEPQEDED
+475 LGDDEPQEDENL
-486 QPEEEEEEPDEQPEE
+486 PEE
-501 KKKRSEK
+501 KEYELEEQHEKKRKHSEK

-552 VPKILEW
+552 IPKILEW

-613 TFVLAFVQAILS
+613 TFILALVQTILS

-775 LMIPLYLENRKLNSD
+775 LMIPLYLENRKLNSE

-983 VKMTLSH
+983 IKMTLSH

-1001 VVNSAPAKVMH
+1001 VVDSAPAKVMH

>member
-1 MENKPSDKQSNMPL
+1 MENKSSDRHGKISL
-15 DKILY
+15 DKIVREIAEL
-20 RVAKIESD
+20 ESS
-28 RGEPDKIWAIT
+28 RGEPDKIWSLS
-39 DIDDLIASTDTDS
+39 DIDELIASTNAVSPVPADEDDAELLTSIQYYEDAYSDDKALGYEPVREPEPEYEPEETAEPEQEADEPDVDISDKTEDEAPADPEEANEAPVEADPADEMPAEEAVPEEAVETPAEEEDEAPVEDAVSKKTDS
-52 ATLYD
+52 APA
-57 DDDDEL
+57 EVE
-63 LMSIAYYKNRYSDDD
+63 A
-78 TSSEREPI
+78 
-86 YADPNE
+86 
-92 PESEPDEEPEAELAE
+92 PEEEPDGVPAED
-107 PETPADEPEAPAE
+107 ADEAPAE
-120 TESEEPAALAESDE
+120 DGEE
-134 AEQTAEN
+134 
-141 EESIETE
+141 
-148 KLEEPA
+148 
-154 SEASFAES
+154 
-162 EETQS
+162 
-167 AGETYFTQSES
+167 
-178 EAAAEAPEEPE
+178 
-189 EAEAVQGSADEAESE
+189 
-204 AEEAAAEEVAADES
+204 
-218 EDIYSDSKFELSV
+218 IYSDSKFELSV
-231 VKTDS
+231 AESDGDS
-236 EDEEATQ
+236 DT
-243 ETEPKNEADTDES
+243 DTDE
-256 DESNGTDDPDN
+256 NR
-267 SDNIL
+267 
-272 TLHGEEEESEAEE
+272 EAERE
-285 PQSEDEAEKKP
+285 KVVPLNGEDETPQDGAEEKKP
-296 TVEELFGAPASRY
+296 TVEELFGAPAARY
-309 FGEPSEKPEEDSER
+309 FGEPAEETEDDSEN
-323 ESRAI
+323 EERAV
-328 PGLFGDTVVFGPMK
+328 PGLFDDTVVFGPMK
-342 SLSEPTKSKPDDEYK
+342 TLSEPTRKDGDEYK
-357 TKLMTA
+357 TKLISA
-363 IGSAKAPQS
+363 IGSANAPQS
-372 AETIEKPGVILKRGP
+372 SETIEKPGVILKRGP
-387 LSETSGLEPLPQVI
+387 LSETSGLEPLPKVI
-401 PAEEFVGSGDDKPA
+401 PAEDFVGSENDTA
-415 SIEDQPFTN
+415 SSIEDRPFTN
-424 PAAGNQPEEEQMM
+424 PAAENRPEEEQMM

-453 ELRSELDK
+453 ELRDELSK
-461 KRAEKKKKFVLLGG
+461 KRAEKKKKFVLLSNL
-475 IGDDEPQEDED
+475 DENEPQQEES
-486 QPEEEEEEPDEQPEE
+486 QPEEKAEEPEEQPKK

-515 PEQRGRVYNSLK
+515 PEQRGRIYNSLK
-527 NAASQFKTSV
+527 NAATQLKTSA

-542 LEGVSLLLLL
+542 IEGVALLLLL

-571 AGLAAANIVLLLA
+571 AGLAAANLVLLLA

-590 PNILSGVKALANGRV
+590 PCVLSGMKALSKGRV
-605 TGGAVGGL
+605 TGGAAGGI
-613 TFVLAFVQAILS
+613 TFILALVQTVLS

-634 SGMFY
+634 SGVFY
-639 CAAAIFALLMTAE
+639 CSAAVFALLMTAE
-652 NSSRGTARVMQN
+652 NGSRGSARVMQN

-688 FEVGRALKMGN
+688 FEVGRSLKMGN
-699 PDILYSGRVEFPADF
+699 PDILYSGKVKFPAEF

-721 SPADSCIKRS
+721 SPADSCVKRS

-744 ISGIITKDIFQ
+744 ISGIITRDFFQ

-775 LMIPLYLENRKLNSD
+775 LMIPLYLENRKLNSE
-790 GGMIAGYDAALEC
+790 GGMIAGYDAAVEC

-809 SVDSAD
+809 AVDSAD

-899 THHNIEVPLKSEED
+899 THHNIEVPLKSDED

-939 AEDASLKDSINEMAD
+939 AEDASLKESLNEMAD

-983 VKMTLSH
+983 IKMTFSH

-1001 VVNSAPAKVMH
+1001 VVDSAPAKVMH

-1035 WAVFALIV
+1035 WAVFALIM

-1066 TAVIVQTAIVAFS
+1066 TAVTVQCATVLFS
-1079 VILEKFKR
+1079 VILEKFKK

>member
-1 MENKPSDKQSNMPL
+1 MPL
-15 DKILY
+15 DKVLY
-20 RVAKIESD
+20 QVAKIEHDS
-28 RGEPDKIWAIT
+28 GEPDKIWKIT
-39 DIDDLIASTDTDS
+39 DIDDLIASTDADS
-52 ATLYD
+52 TALDYD
-57 DDDDEL
+57 DDDEI

-78 TSSEREPI
+78 ISSEYETI
-86 YADPNE
+86 YTDPKE
-92 PESEPDEEPEAELAE
+92 PESEPDEEPEPEEAE
-107 PETPADEPEAPAE
+107 PENPADEPEASAEAE
-120 TESEEPAALAESDE
+120 TEEPAESAESDE
-134 AEQTAEN
+134 AEQTVEN
-141 EESIETE
+141 KEPVSEVSFAKPEETE
-148 KLEEPA
+148 
-154 SEASFAES
+154 
-162 EETQS
+162 S
-167 AGETYFTQSES
+167 AGESYFTEPES
-178 EAAAEAPEEPE
+178 EAATEAPAEPE
-189 EAEAVQGSADEAESE
+189 ETEAAQESADEIEPE
-204 AEEAAAEEVAADES
+204 AEEVKAEEVPADES
-218 EDIYSDSKFELSV
+218 EDIYSDSKIELSV
-231 VKTDS
+231 VKTDG
-236 EDEEATQ
+236 ENDDIQ
-243 ETEPKNEADTDES
+243 ESEPKDEVDTDKSNKTDES
-256 DESNGTDDPDN
+256 DN

-272 TLHGEEEESEAEE
+272 TLHGEEEESED
-285 PQSEDEAEKKP
+285 EDEAEKKP

-309 FGEPSEKPEEDSER
+309 FGEPAEEPEEDSER

-342 SLSEPTKSKPDDEYK
+342 SLSEPTQNKPDDEYK

-401 PAEEFVGSGDDKPA
+401 PAEEFVGSGDDKPV

-461 KRAEKKKKFVLLGG
+461 KRAEKKKKFVLLSGL
-475 IGDDEPQEDED
+475 GDEEPQEDEN
-486 QPEEEEEEPDEQPEE
+486 PPEE
-501 KKKRSEK
+501 KEDEPEEQHEKKKKHSEK

-552 VPKILEW
+552 IPKILER

-613 TFVLAFVQAILS
+613 TFILALVQTILS

-634 SGMFY
+634 SGIFY

-775 LMIPLYLENRKLNSD
+775 LMIPLYLENRKLNSE

-983 VKMTLSH
+983 IKMTLSH

-1001 VVNSAPAKVMH
+1001 VVDSAPAKVMH

>member
-1 MENKPSDKQSNMPL
+1 MPL
-15 DKILY
+15 DKVLY
-20 RVAKIESD
+20 QVAKIEHDS
-28 RGEPDKIWAIT
+28 GEPDKIWKIT
-39 DIDDLIASTDTDS
+39 DIDDLIASTDADS
-52 ATLYD
+52 TALDY

-78 TSSEREPI
+78 ISSEYETI
-86 YADPNE
+86 YTDPKE
-92 PESEPDEEPEAELAE
+92 PESEPDEEPEPEEAE
-107 PETPADEPEAPAE
+107 PEIPADEPEASAEAE
-120 TESEEPAALAESDE
+120 TEEPAEPAESDE
-134 AEQTAEN
+134 AEQTVEN
-141 EESIETE
+141 KEPVSEVSFANPEETE
-148 KLEEPA
+148 
-154 SEASFAES
+154 
-162 EETQS
+162 S
-167 AGETYFTQSES
+167 AGESYFES
-178 EAAAEAPEEPE
+178 EAATESPAEPE
-189 EAEAVQGSADEAESE
+189 ETEAVQESADEIEPE
-204 AEEAAAEEVAADES
+204 AEEVKAEEVPADES
-218 EDIYSDSKFELSV
+218 EDIYSDSEFELSV
-231 VKTDS
+231 VKTDG
-236 EDEEATQ
+236 EDDDIQ
-243 ETEPKNEADTDES
+243 ESEPKDEVDTDES
-256 DESNGTDDPDN
+256 NKTDESDN

-272 TLHGEEEESEAEE
+272 TLHGEEEESGD
-285 PQSEDEAEKKP
+285 EDEAEKKP

-309 FGEPSEKPEEDSER
+309 FGEPTEEPEEDSER

-342 SLSEPTKSKPDDEYK
+342 SLSEPTQNKPDDEYK

-475 IGDDEPQEDED
+475 LGDDEPQEDENL
-486 QPEEEEEEPDEQPEE
+486 PEE
-501 KKKRSEK
+501 KEYEPEEQHEKKRKHSEK

-552 VPKILEW
+552 IPKILEW

-613 TFVLAFVQAILS
+613 TFILALVQTILS

-775 LMIPLYLENRKLNSD
+775 LMIPLYLENRKLNSE

-983 VKMTLSH
+983 IKMTLSH

-1001 VVNSAPAKVMH
+1001 VADSAPAKVMH

>member
-1 MENKPSDKQSNMPL
+1 MKADGED
-15 DKILY
+15 DD
-20 RVAKIESD
+20 VHESD
-28 RGEPDKIWAIT
+28 
-39 DIDDLIASTDTDS
+39 
-52 ATLYD
+52 
-57 DDDDEL
+57 
-63 LMSIAYYKNRYSDDD
+63 
-78 TSSEREPI
+78 
-86 YADPNE
+86 NE
-92 PESEPDEEPEAELAE
+92 
-107 PETPADEPEAPAE
+107 
-120 TESEEPAALAESDE
+120 
-134 AEQTAEN
+134 
-141 EESIETE
+141 
-148 KLEEPA
+148 
-154 SEASFAES
+154 
-162 EETQS
+162 
-167 AGETYFTQSES
+167 
-178 EAAAEAPEEPE
+178 
-189 EAEAVQGSADEAESE
+189 V
-204 AEEAAAEEVAADES
+204 
-218 EDIYSDSKFELSV
+218 
-231 VKTDS
+231 
-236 EDEEATQ
+236 
-243 ETEPKNEADTDES
+243 DTDES
-256 DESNGTDDPDN
+256 DESDETDESDKDN
-267 SDNIL
+267 NIL
-272 TLHGEEEESEAEE
+272 TLHGEEEE
-285 PQSEDEAEKKP
+285 PKDEDEAEKKP

-309 FGEPSEKPEEDSER
+309 FGAPSETPEEDSER

-342 SLSEPTKSKPDDEYK
+342 SLSEPAKNKPDDEYK
-357 TKLMTA
+357 TKLMAA
-363 IGSAKAPQS
+363 IGSAKEPQS

-453 ELRSELDK
+453 ELRNELDK
-461 KRAEKKKKFVLLGG
+461 KRAEKKKKFVLLSGL
-475 IGDDEPQEDED
+475 GDDEPQEDENL
-486 QPEEEEEEPDEQPEE
+486 PEE
-501 KKKRSEK
+501 KEDEPEKQPEKKKKHSEK

-613 TFVLAFVQAILS
+613 TFILALVQTILS

-688 FEVGRALKMGN
+688 FEVGRALKRRE
-699 PDILYSGRVEFPADF
+699 PVVIDCWFDSGSMPFAQHHYPFENKELFEAQFPADF

-744 ISGIITKDIFQ
+744 ISGITTKDIFQ

-775 LMIPLYLENRKLNSD
+775 LMIPLYLENRKLNAE

-922 LYIAIDSQVAA
+922 RYIAIDSQVAA

-939 AEDASLKDSINEMAD
+939 AEDASLKDSINEMSD

-1001 VVNSAPAKVMH
+1001 VVDSAPAKVMH

-1066 TAVIVQTAIVAFS
+1066 TAVVVQAAIVAFS
-1079 VILEKFKR
+1079 VILEKFKK

>member
-1 MENKPSDKQSNMPL
+1 MPL
-15 DKILY
+15 DKVLY
-20 RVAKIESD
+20 QVAKIKHDS
-28 RGEPDKIWAIT
+28 GEPDKIWEIT
-39 DIDDLIASTDTDS
+39 DIDDLIASTYADS
-52 ATLYD
+52 TALDY

-63 LMSIAYYKNRYSDDD
+63 LMSIAYYKDIYSDDD
-78 TSSEREPI
+78 ISSEYETI
-86 YADPNE
+86 YTDPKE
-92 PESEPDEEPEAELAE
+92 PESEPDEEPEPEEAE
-107 PETPADEPEAPAE
+107 PENPADEPEASAEAE
-120 TESEEPAALAESDE
+120 TEEPAEPAESDE
-134 AEQTAEN
+134 TEQTVEN
-141 EESIETE
+141 KEPVSEVSFAKPEETE
-148 KLEEPA
+148 
-154 SEASFAES
+154 
-162 EETQS
+162 S
-167 AGETYFTQSES
+167 AGESYFES
-178 EAAAEAPEEPE
+178 EAATESPAEPE
-189 EAEAVQGSADEAESE
+189 EAEAAQESADEIEPE
-204 AEEAAAEEVAADES
+204 AEKVKAEKVPADES

-231 VKTDS
+231 VKADG
-236 EDEEATQ
+236 EDDDIQ
-243 ETEPKNEADTDES
+243 ESEPKDEVDTDES
-256 DESNGTDDPDN
+256 DESGETDEPDN

-272 TLHGEEEESEAEE
+272 TLHGEEEESED
-285 PQSEDEAEKKP
+285 EDEAEKKP

-309 FGEPSEKPEEDSER
+309 FGEPTEEPEEDSER

-342 SLSEPTKSKPDDEYK
+342 SLSEPTQNKPDDEYK

-424 PAAGNQPEEEQMM
+424 PTAGNQPEEEQMM

-461 KRAEKKKKFVLLGG
+461 KRAEKKKKFVLLSGL
-475 IGDDEPQEDED
+475 GDDEPQEDEN
-486 QPEEEEEEPDEQPEE
+486 QPEE
-501 KKKRSEK
+501 KENETEKQPEKKKKHSEK

-515 PEQRGRVYNSLK
+515 PEQRVRVYKSLK

-613 TFVLAFVQAILS
+613 TFILALVQTILS

-775 LMIPLYLENRKLNSD
+775 LMIPLYLENRKLNAE

-983 VKMTLSH
+983 IKMTLSH

-1001 VVNSAPAKVMH
+1001 VVDSAPAKVMH

-1066 TAVIVQTAIVAFS
+1066 TAVIVQAAIVAFS